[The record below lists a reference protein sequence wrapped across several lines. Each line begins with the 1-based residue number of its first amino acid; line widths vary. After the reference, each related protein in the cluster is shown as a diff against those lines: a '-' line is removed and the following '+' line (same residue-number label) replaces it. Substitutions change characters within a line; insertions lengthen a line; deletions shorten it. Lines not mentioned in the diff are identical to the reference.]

1 MQKSNYRNLLGLE
14 ELLGTTSKES
24 ARKSAS
30 KLERSLSAEA
40 LESRVLLTVDS
51 TLIVD
56 PAIAMEASQ
65 SIESTFESVYSPSS
79 SESHQEPVET
89 INAGSRTFTY
99 DFTFGANTSTTPYEI
114 NLRVKFNSGVIA
126 SDNFTAKVVDS
137 SNNVI
142 ATGVI
147 DGDSINFNGM
157 IQYGG
162 THATLVITRTANISE
177 AQTIRL
183 YKYQCS
189 LSKIAE
195 VSTLAGTFDKAAIT
209 TTNSYSFTMAKGT
222 YGSVQLY
229 APESQNVVVELYRG
243 SSKIAEA
250 SYAGDGYYTIPSF
263 CNPSSSSGTI
273 TYHVKVT
280 GGSNVRAESYEL
292 QVSRNGVT
300 ETETDNSIESA
311 LDIVNSNG
319 KIYGTISGTASEFTP
334 SAVNTTQ
341 TASSGYGSAV
351 AYDSDSCMLVA
362 STPKASSSAVYM
374 YVPNATDD
382 GWTQIGSWEKPTQCA
397 SSGQFGASLSIS
409 GNWIVAGAPTDTV
422 NSVQTGS
429 AYVYNTKTKTT
440 QRLTASNA
448 IVGAQFGSNVL
459 VCDDWLFVSAAYDQ
473 GGSTTSGAVYVYRLN
488 NSNSWEFVQKLVSE
502 SSVNFAQ
509 FGYAMDCDGQSL
521 VIASPYESSDGTLQA
536 DGIAFVYALRGS
548 TWTQTQTLTLDS
560 VESKP
565 GSASVAPNDMR
576 FGFSVSLDNGR
587 LAIGCPGYIN
597 GYVKGIVGLY
607 KQDETGQWNWTD
619 TLYESGMF
627 VGNFGSSVDLSD
639 TQLVVGAPGMA
650 CSVYVMEYSSGNSS
664 WTVTG
669 TIDSEGV
676 TNFGSRVLAAGNRIV
691 SCSPATGNTAS
702 QLIQSYTGLGDVDY
716 YRVKITKRLGEDASI
731 ILSPLYGLSLNNLDV
746 CLMDENGNIVSY
758 ENQDGKIVSAI
769 TFTSSIGGAYLT
781 GSIELP
787 DGYETGTYY
796 LRIGA
801 DAGSSGAYSLSVSN
815 ITKDAFKAQ
824 LVSPSGTTPISSM
837 PSELI
842 FKFNEVIDYSSLSSA
857 TLNVNN
863 MSIALSSSACTL
875 VDGQTIAVKTSSFS
889 TMTGTLQCVFSGLTS
904 LTGSSVSSDALSFTV
919 DTTPPSLTTAS
930 HFTVDGTLVSGSQFT
945 GSAVSIPQ
953 GNVTEVTL
961 VFSSDINLPDNAAAV
976 KRGVAI
982 VNSVGTSID
991 FDLSLNLD
999 AHTVVLTIDQPLGD
1013 DTYTIQLSDDFVDM
1027 AGNKLAANSAN
1038 WNFFVNS
1045 TSSISIPATT
1055 ACMTDGS
1062 LMYQSSVSG
1071 AISQNGE
1078 KDEFTIRIDKGNMFS
1093 VYVVPHSGST
1103 LKPSVLIK
1111 NGSSTSGEGTAS
1123 RNGGP
1128 ASVEGIIARNA
1139 TNTEYTITVSG
1150 AGSTTGGYTIYVVL
1164 NGMLDISPSIIS
1176 PKELSSGTVWRSP
1189 IFASD
1194 NTSRTISYI
1203 ANVVGN
1209 SIFANTNSYN
1219 LYQVQVAGGSYLSL
1233 ALNPGTNAGAQI
1245 GVYSA
1250 SGCAANTQ
1258 IAAGTVTESGL
1269 IAIDPIYNIGGSTAT
1284 YYIKVSNVTSE
1295 FQLTAIQNGVLAD
1308 AITSDSLSQSSVFKN
1323 NLGQTY
1329 VYGHSSYLPGTITD
1343 DDLQSF
1349 AQTNSAVSVSIDGDW
1364 AAVGSQASG
1373 AQYGT
1378 VQIYK
1383 RTNNVW
1389 TLYTTL
1395 SGSDF
1400 SAAGFGQSLSL
1411 KGNLLAVG
1419 SPNASYK
1426 QVACGSVL
1434 LFSFDAEDGTW
1445 TKAQIVYPENYASK
1459 EGVLFGT
1466 EVSLSDGWL
1475 AVGATDDIYNGSVCG
1490 SVYMY
1495 QITDNSSNPAVF
1507 AQRLVAGKDNS
1518 VSSHDASV
1526 SEAFGASIDI
1536 DGDWMIVGAPQDFI
1550 YNTGAA
1556 FLYYYDGVHW
1566 AQSNVISP
1574 AALEY
1579 SDGFGSQVAIDGDT
1593 IAISAPNRAN
1603 AQGSGTVYLYQIN
1616 GYGKSLKTLNSIT
1629 SQTNG
1634 AVNFGSSLDFADNQ
1648 LLVSG
1653 WKDSHMEQSKVWVYL
1668 LNSDGTTTQY
1678 ASTSP
1683 FGGQTIV
1690 SASPASG
1697 AIFAKIG
1704 ENEASILNSLSEI
1717 QSFGITLDKAG
1728 TLSTA
1733 IIVPSSPAIGEFT
1746 NNLSASMSFTSS
1758 DGTAYYSD
1766 STFPVGDYEAE
1777 VKAAASRSGEYI
1789 YYLGYPRTTAPN
1801 LDGAFE
1807 LTGFANTFNNRITA
1821 ATATIDLS
1829 FNAQIKLDALR
1840 AALSAGKITINGKA
1854 VASTGYEIL
1863 DGKTVRLTVPS
1874 GGGAVDG
1881 KYNVKIAQG
1890 TTLTDTAGRAL
1901 DTTED
1906 VTLTLQIDS
1915 AHEGAHVDNVLTGIG
1930 SRTIT
1935 VTFNEA
1941 LLSAPSIDDLALTG
1955 AKCGTVNIERISYS
1969 ESTKKLNI
1977 VVSSLPDDYYTL
1989 VLKSSSG
1996 AFADLA
2002 GNPLDGST
2010 ATGVQDY
2017 TLNFYADWS
2026 SAKAV
2031 GYTADNY
2038 SATFTKQSVQTSQ
2051 NGYLYAGDSDA
2062 YVLQNIP
2069 AGTTLNVYVETTN
2082 GLKPTL
2088 YVYQGDSESG
2098 ELLEPEYSGQT
2109 TSGAWQYGFVQNVT
2123 SNFCVVVKNETAKVG
2138 SYTLTAS
2145 LNGQKETEPIG
2156 SSNNTSAKAEPIV
2169 GLNLQNDTAVVRG
2182 NLASNSDVDWYSFTL
2197 QKGEWINLYL
2207 TKDDNNAAVMDLYSN
2222 NTQIMSGTQTD
2233 DFSSCILNFVET
2245 AENGSTYAVRVSGQ
2259 TGEYELL
2266 AAVGTVF
2273 NQDKDGAAVIAHNNS
2288 WVAGSLDKYS
2298 GYENTFILSDIVSS
2312 DSLGRGA
2319 FFGSSVDVD
2328 GSWMIVGGRY
2338 ANQEGI
2344 SSGYAAIYAKGATGW
2359 TEFQELTPDDLAG
2372 GDQLGYAVSIKG
2384 NVAVV
2389 CSPIKDLG
2397 GLIGQAYIYEYKN
2410 GTWQLTDTLS
2420 QFGANLVYGLDCQVI
2435 NDSKV
2440 LIGSSNQVGFYVKNA
2455 SGNWVLEQN
2464 SPISQNDVNTIDDY
2478 TIQGFGSSV
2487 SVNTKQN
2494 GNLMVVGAPQSAGYI
2509 SGSGWKDNIGLA
2521 IVYQYNAQSS
2531 SWEQLETLSLMD
2543 SNSVTEDNI
2552 LEVSANAMFGSEVL
2566 VYGDYVI
2573 VSAPQA
2579 SYGGYDSNGVVY
2591 IYKYSNGS
2599 IIYSDMLYGEQ
2610 DGEMFGS
2617 ALAMNDS
2624 CLVVGSMYYSF
2635 EINNTTVLPYTGKA
2649 TVFELNAFDQ
2659 WTPQQDVLAGET
2671 MMGAFVG
2678 TSIALDADTL
2688 AVGAVGQR
2696 PDNELDSPRSG
2707 VVFTYSTANADD
2719 EYACYIDAT
2728 KAINVIINKTDSPVS
2743 ELSSVKLYYRRAN
2756 STRETEAQLTAT
2768 ATGWRAA
2775 ISSSL
2780 GSGDYV
2786 FRLVNTG
2793 ESGGEYSMRLS
2804 NQGIDNTTALKVVSS
2819 SPEYG
2824 TLLDYKTQSVSVT
2837 FSDAL
2842 RQDLIN
2848 LSQHPV
2854 TVLCSGAEINIKSIA
2869 LSQDKKTVTIELL
2882 DSYPYKNEN
2891 VQITF
2896 KKENFVTTNGLS
2908 MTTDYV
2914 LDYTIPLDVI
2924 AVTSQVAI
2932 NDDQFQIDVT
2942 FEENVELSGNAHWR
2956 DAVSFEMYYAPLD
2969 EFIPW
2974 EPADLHFAYD
2984 DATHTLTVTSSD
2996 QLAMET
3002 EYHLNLNGNVILSV
3016 SGKPLANLVDN
3027 QYVIPFIKTDASM
3040 SISAVVST
3048 ASSASIGDDGQ
3059 SETVV
3064 AEEWINE
3071 WQNFYLELWAEMDTS
3086 SVGEVNL
3093 IISYDS
3099 NLFAPVTQDGAFVYQ
3114 TSPAFSGANGTFSMN
3129 LVNGQIIVSA
3139 QTNLDGM
3146 GADGNKVLLGRI
3158 QFAPAENGA
3167 GVAIDA
3173 FKTGECATT
3182 GISVS
3187 PYNLGRAK
3195 GGSAVNQNVTQT
3207 TTEVW
3212 PVIYDVDDSNAVDV
3226 NDFISFATYFGSQP
3240 NRANASWY
3248 EDYDSTNL
3256 IDVQDFITFAT
3267 NFGYGRANGQNI
3279 SFPANF
3285 MTKMKERMGTAPAT
3299 LPANA
3304 VSEPVSAPIPVVV
3317 DEVPQSAEPVA
3328 VELIKVE
3335 SAPAQETAS
3344 PVVEQIAPVVASN
3357 SAAINA
3363 TVTIE
3368 RVVTEDQ
3375 PQPSASSEFTSVQA
3389 EVLNDEDSLFDW
3401 DDSLA
3406 DPTPVSKDPVAAAL
3420 EEFFNS

>member
-1 MQKSNYRNLLGLE
+1 MQKSNYRNLWGLE
-14 ELLGTTSKES
+14 ELLGTTSKEK
-24 ARKSAS
+24 ARKAAS
-30 KLERSLSAEA
+30 RLERSMSVEA

-56 PAIAMEASQ
+56 PAVAMEASQ
-65 SIESTFESVYSPSS
+65 SIDSTFEPVYSPSS
-79 SESHQEPVET
+79 SESHQEPVDV
-89 INAGSRTFTY
+89 IPSGSRTYEY
-99 DFTFGANTSTTPYEI
+99 DFTFGNTSTTPYEI
-114 NLRVKFNSGVIA
+114 NLRVKFLTSGAIA
-126 SDNFTAKVVDS
+126 SSNITAKVVDA
-137 SNNVI
+137 SNKVI

-147 DGDSINFNGM
+147 DGDFINFNSM
-157 IQYGG
+157 VQYGG
-162 THATLVITRTANISE
+162 TQATLVITRSANISE

-183 YKYQCS
+183 YKYQCT
-189 LSKIAE
+189 LGKVAE
-195 VSTLAGTFDKAAIT
+195 ISTLSGTFDKAAVT
-209 TTNSYSFTMAKGT
+209 TTNSYSFTMTKGT

-300 ETETDNSIESA
+300 ETETNNSIATA

-319 KIYGTISGTASEFTP
+319 KIYGTISGTASEFSP

-351 AYDSDSCMLVA
+351 AYDSDSCILVA
-362 STPKASSSAVYM
+362 STPKASSSAVYI
-374 YVPNATDD
+374 YVPNASDG
-382 GWTQIGSWEKPTQCA
+382 GWTQIGSWAKPTQCA
-397 SSGQFGASLSIS
+397 SGGQFGASLSIS

-440 QRLTASNA
+440 QRLTAPSA
-448 IVGAQFGSNVL
+448 IAGAQFGSNVL
-459 VCDDWLFVSAAYDQ
+459 VCDDWLFVAAASDQ

-502 SSVNFAQ
+502 STVNFAQ

-521 VIASPYESSDGTLQA
+521 VIASPYESTDGTLQA
-536 DGIAFVYALRGS
+536 DGIAFTYALRGS

-565 GSASVAPNDMR
+565 GSASVTPNDMR
-576 FGFSVSLDNGR
+576 FGYSVSLDNGR
-587 LAIGCPGYIN
+587 LAIGCPGYNN
-597 GYVKGIVGLY
+597 GTVKGIVGLY

-619 TLYESGMF
+619 TLYESSMF
-627 VGNFGSSVDLSD
+627 VGHFGSSVDLSD
-639 TQLVVGAPGMA
+639 TRLVVGAPGMA
-650 CSVYVMEYSSGNSS
+650 CSVYVMEFSSGSSS
-664 WTVTG
+664 WNVTG
-669 TIDSEGV
+669 AIDSDGV
-676 TNFGSRVLAAGNRIV
+676 TDFGRRVLTAGDRIV
-691 SCSPATGNTAS
+691 VCSPANGNSAN

-716 YRVKITKRLGEDASI
+716 YRVKITKRLGEDAVI
-731 ILSPLYGLSLNNLDV
+731 TISPLYGLTLNNMDV
-746 CLMDENGNIVSY
+746 CLMDENGNIV
-758 ENQDGKIVSAI
+758 DDAI
-769 TFTSSIGGAYLT
+769 SFTSSIGGAYLT
-781 GSIELP
+781 GSVDLP

-801 DAGSSGAYSLSVSN
+801 DAGTSGAYFLSVSN

-824 LVSPSGTTPISSM
+824 LVSPSGTTPISAM
-837 PSELI
+837 PAELI
-842 FKFNEVIDYSSLSSA
+842 FRFNEVIDYSSLSTA

-863 MSIALSSSACTL
+863 KTISLSSSACTL
-875 VDGQTIAVKTSSFS
+875 VDGQTISVKTSSFS

-904 LTGSSVSSDALSFTV
+904 LTGSSVSSDALTFTV
-919 DTTPPSLTTAS
+919 DTTPPGLTNAS
-930 HFTVDGTLVSGSQFT
+930 HFTVDGTVVSGSQFT
-945 GSAVSIPQ
+945 GSAVAILQ

-961 VFSSDINLPDNAAAV
+961 VFSSDINLPENAAAV
-976 KRGVAI
+976 KRGVSI
-982 VNSVGTSID
+982 VNSVGTSFD
-991 FDLSLNLD
+991 FDLALDLD
-999 AHTVVLTIDQPLGD
+999 AHTVVLTIDQQLGD

-1027 AGNKLAANSAN
+1027 AGNKLAPNSAN

-1045 TSSISIPATT
+1045 SSSISIPSTT

-1062 LMYQSSVSG
+1062 LMYQTSVSG
-1071 AISQNGE
+1071 AISQKNE
-1078 KDEFTIRIDKGNMFS
+1078 TDTFSIRIDKGNMFS

-1103 LKPSVLIK
+1103 LKASVTVK
-1111 NGSSTSGEGTAS
+1111 NGSSTSGSAAS
-1123 RNGGP
+1123 IRAGAP
-1128 ASVEGIIARNA
+1128 ASVEGISAKNA
-1139 TNTEYTITVSG
+1139 TNTEYTISVTG
-1150 AGSTTGGYTIYVVL
+1150 ADSTTGGYTIYVVL
-1164 NGMLDISPSIIS
+1164 NGMLDISPSIVT
-1176 PKELSSGTVWRSP
+1176 PKDLSSGTVWYSP
-1189 IFASD
+1189 TFASD
-1194 NTSRTISYI
+1194 NSSRAISYI
-1203 ANVVGN
+1203 TNVVGN
-1209 SIFANTNSYN
+1209 SIYTNSNSYN
-1219 LYQVQVAGGSYLSL
+1219 IYKVQIAGGSYISL
-1233 ALNPGTNAGAQI
+1233 ALNPGANAGAQI
-1245 GVYSA
+1245 GVYTA

-1269 IAIDPIYNIGGSTAT
+1269 IVIDPIYNIGGSTAT
-1284 YYIKVSNVTSE
+1284 YYIKVSGVTSE

-1308 AITSDSLSQSSVFKN
+1308 AITSDTLSQSSVFKS
-1323 NLGQTY
+1323 NLGQAY
-1329 VYGHSSYLPGTITD
+1329 IYGHSTYLPGTVTD
-1343 DDLQSF
+1343 DDMQTL
-1349 AQTNSAVSVSIDGDW
+1349 AQTTGSPISVSIDGDW
-1364 AAVGSQASG
+1364 AAVGVQTPGS
-1373 AQYGT
+1373 QYGN

-1395 SGSDF
+1395 SGSEN
-1400 SAAGFGQSLSL
+1400 AAVGFGQSLSL

-1419 SPNASYK
+1419 APSASYK
-1426 QVACGSVL
+1426 QVACGSVS
-1434 LFSFDAEDGTW
+1434 LFAFNAGNGTW
-1445 TKAQIVYPENYASK
+1445 TKVQTVYPENYASK

-1495 QITDNSSNPAVF
+1495 QITDNSSDPAVF

-1536 DGDWMIVGAPQDFI
+1536 DSSWMIVGAPQDFI

-1579 SDGFGSQVAIDGDT
+1579 SDGFGSQVAIDGAT

-1603 AQGSGTVYLYQIN
+1603 SQGSGTVYLYQIN

-1634 AVNFGSSLDFADNQ
+1634 AVNFGTSLDFADNQ

-1653 WKDSHMEQSKVWVYL
+1653 WKDSQRTESKVWIYL

-1678 ASTSP
+1678 ASTSQ

-1697 AIFAKIG
+1697 AIFAKTG
-1704 ENEASILNSLSEI
+1704 ENETSILNSLSEI
-1717 QSFGITLDKAG
+1717 QTYGFTLDKAG
-1728 TLSTA
+1728 TLNTV
-1733 IIVPSSPAIGEFT
+1733 IIVPSSPTTGEFT
-1746 NNLSASMSFTSS
+1746 NNLSASMAFTSS
-1758 DGTAYYSD
+1758 NGTSYYSD
-1766 STFPVGDYEAE
+1766 SSFPVDSYTAE
-1777 VKAAASRSGEYI
+1777 VKASANRTGEYI
-1789 YYLGYPRTTAPN
+1789 YYLGYPRTAAPY
-1801 LDGAFE
+1801 LDGSFE
-1807 LTGFANTFNNRITA
+1807 LTGFANTFNNRITSQ
-1821 ATATIDLS
+1821 TTTIELS
-1829 FNAQIKLDALR
+1829 FNAQIKLDTLH

-1854 VASTGYEIL
+1854 VAATGYEIL
-1863 DGKTVRLTVPS
+1863 DGSTVRLTVPS
-1874 GGGAVDG
+1874 GGGAVNG
-1881 KYNVKIAQG
+1881 KYDVKIAQG

-1901 DTTED
+1901 DTSAD
-1906 VTLTLQIDS
+1906 IVQTLEIDS
-1915 AHEGAHVDNVLTGIG
+1915 VHQGATIDNVSTGSG

-1941 LLSAPSIDDLALTG
+1941 LLSAPTIDDLALSG
-1955 AKCGTVNIERISYS
+1955 AKCGTVNIERATYS
-1969 ESTKKLNI
+1969 ESTRKLNI

-2010 ATGVQDY
+2010 ASGVQDY

-2026 SAKAV
+2026 SAQTV

-2038 SATFTKQSVQTSQ
+2038 SSTFTKQSVQTSQ
-2051 NGYLYAGDSDA
+2051 SGYLYAGDSDA

-2069 AGTTLNVYVETTN
+2069 AGSTLNVFVETTN

-2098 ELLEPEYSGQT
+2098 ELLEAEYSGQT
-2109 TSGAWQYGFVQNVT
+2109 TSGAWQYGFTQSVT
-2123 SNFCVVVKNETAKVG
+2123 SNFCVVVKNTTSQSG
-2138 SYTLTAS
+2138 SYTVTAS

-2156 SSNNTSAKAEPIV
+2156 TSNNTSAKAEPII

-2207 TKDDNNAAVMDLYSN
+2207 TKDDNNSVTMGLYSN
-2222 NTQIMSGTQTD
+2222 NTLIMSGTQTE
-2233 DFSSCILNFVET
+2233 DFSSSILNFVET
-2245 AENGSTYAVRVSGQ
+2245 AENGSTYTIRVSGQ

-2288 WVAGSLDKYS
+2288 WIAGSLDKYS
-2298 GYENTFILSDIVSS
+2298 GYENTFILSDIVYS
-2312 DSLGRGA
+2312 DALGRGA

-2389 CSPIKDLG
+2389 CSPIKDLD
-2397 GLIGQAYIYEYKN
+2397 GLIGQAYIFEYKN
-2410 GTWQLTDTLS
+2410 GTWQQTDSLS

-2435 NDSKV
+2435 SDSKV
-2440 LIGSSNQVGFYVKNA
+2440 LIGSSNQVGFYVKNS
-2455 SGNWVLEQN
+2455 SGRWVLEQN
-2464 SPISQNDVNTIDDY
+2464 SPITQNDVNTIDDY
-2478 TIQGFGSSV
+2478 SIQGFGSSV
-2487 SVNTKQN
+2487 SVNTNQT
-2494 GNLMVVGAPQSAGYI
+2494 GNLMIVGAPQSAGYI
-2509 SGSGWKDNIGLA
+2509 SGSGWKDNVGLA
-2521 IVYQYNAQSS
+2521 FVYKYNAQSS
-2531 SWEQLETLSLMD
+2531 AWEQLQTLSLMD
-2543 SNSVTEDNI
+2543 SNYVTEDNM

-2566 VYGDYVI
+2566 VYGDYI
-2573 VSAPQA
+2573 LVSAPQA

-2591 IYKYSNGS
+2591 VYKYSNGS
-2599 IIYSDMLYGEQ
+2599 ITYSDILYGEQ
-2610 DGEMFGS
+2610 DDEMFGS

-2635 EINNTTVLPYTGKA
+2635 EVNNTTLLPYTGKA

-2688 AVGAVGQR
+2688 VVGAVGQR
-2696 PDNELDSPRSG
+2696 PENELDSPRSG

-2728 KAINVIINKTDSPVS
+2728 KAINVTINKVSSPIS
-2743 ELSSVKLYYRRAN
+2743 NLSSVKLYYRRAN
-2756 STRETEAQLTAT
+2756 STRETEAPLTAT
-2768 ATGWRAA
+2768 ATGWKAT

-2804 NQGIDNTTALKVVSS
+2804 NQGIDNTTALKVVSA
-2819 SPEYG
+2819 SPDYG

-2848 LSQHPV
+2848 LSQNPV
-2854 TVLCSGAEINIKSIA
+2854 TVLCSGAEINVKSIA

-2891 VQITF
+2891 VEITF

-2924 AVTSQVAI
+2924 AVTSQVVI
-2932 NDDQFQIDVT
+2932 SDDQFQIDVT
-2942 FEENVELSGNAHWR
+2942 FEENVELSANAHWR

-2974 EPADLHFAYD
+2974 EPADLHFAYND
-2984 DATHTLTVTSSD
+2984 DTHTLTITSSD

-3002 EYHLNLNGNVILSV
+3002 EYHLNLDGNIVLSV
-3016 SGKPLANLVDN
+3016 DGKPLANLVDN

-3048 ASSASIGDDGQ
+3048 ASSASTDAYGQ
-3059 SETVV
+3059 SETVA
-3064 AEEWINE
+3064 AEEWIHE
-3071 WQNFYLELWAEMDTS
+3071 WQNFYLELWAEMDSS

-3099 NLFAPVTQDGAFVYQ
+3099 DMFAPVTQDGEFVYQ

-3129 LVNGQIIVSA
+3129 LTNGQIIVSA

-3146 GADGNKVLLGRI
+3146 GADGSKVLLGRI
-3158 QFAPAENGA
+3158 QFSPAENGA

-3182 GISVS
+3182 GITVS

-3240 NRANASWY
+3240 NRANDSWY

-3267 NFGYGRANGQNI
+3267 NYGYGRANGQNI

-3285 MTKMKERMGTAPAT
+3285 ITKMKERMGTAPAA

-3317 DEVPQSAEPVA
+3317 DEDPQPVETVSVEPVA

-3335 SAPAQETAS
+3335 SAPVQETS
-3344 PVVEQIAPVVASN
+3344 TPVVEQIAPVVASN
-3357 SAAINA
+3357 SAALSA
-3363 TVTIE
+3363 TITIE

-3375 PQPSASSEFTSVQA
+3375 PQPSVSSEFTSVQA
-3389 EVLNDEDSLFDW
+3389 AVLNDEDSLFDW
-3401 DDSLA
+3401 DDPLA
-3406 DPTPVSKDPVAAAL
+3406 DPTPVSKDPVDIAL
-3420 EEFFNS
+3420 EDIFPTL

>member
-1 MQKSNYRNLLGLE
+1 MQKTNYRNLWGLE
-14 ELLGTTSKES
+14 ELLGTNRKENH
-24 ARKSAS
+24 KSS
-30 KLERSLSAEA
+30 CNLERPISVEA

-65 SIESTFESVYSPSS
+65 SIENTFEPVYSPSGP
-79 SESHQEPVET
+79 ESHQEPLET
-89 INAGSRTFTY
+89 ISSGTRIYTY

-114 NLRVKFNSGVIA
+114 NLRVKFNTPGTVA
-126 SDNFTAKVVDS
+126 SSNFTAKVVDS
-137 SNNVI
+137 SNKVI

-147 DGDSINFNGM
+147 DGDFINFDSM
-157 IQYGG
+157 VQYGG
-162 THATLVITRTANISE
+162 TQATLVITRTANISD
-177 AQTIRL
+177 AQTIRI
-183 YKYQCS
+183 YRYQCP
-189 LSKIAE
+189 LGKIAE
-195 VSTLAGTFDKAAIT
+195 ISTQTGTFDKAAVT

-229 APESQNVVVELYRG
+229 APESQNAVVELYRG

-250 SYAGDGYYTIPSF
+250 SYVGDGYYTIPSF

-273 TYHVKVT
+273 TYYVRVT

-300 ETETDNSIESA
+300 ETETNNSIATA

-319 KIYGTISGTASEFTP
+319 KIYGTISGTASQFSP
-334 SAVNTTQ
+334 ISINSSQ

-351 AYDSDSCMLVA
+351 AYDPNSCTLIA
-362 STPKASSSAVYM
+362 STPKSTSSAVFM
-374 YVPNATDD
+374 YVPNAVNG
-382 GWTQIGSWEKPTQCA
+382 GWTQIGSWAKPTQCA
-397 SSGQFGASLSIS
+397 SGGQFGASLSIS
-409 GNWIVAGAPTDTV
+409 GNWIGAGAPTDTV
-422 NSVQTGS
+422 NGVQTGS

-440 QRLTASNA
+440 QRLTSPNA
-448 IVGAQFGSNVL
+448 ITGAQFGSNVL

-473 GGSTTSGAVYVYRLN
+473 GASTTSGAVYVYRLN
-488 NSNSWEFVQKLVSE
+488 NSNNWEFVQKLVSE
-502 SSVNFAQ
+502 SSVSFAQ
-509 FGYAMDCDGQSL
+509 FGYAMDCDGRSL
-521 VIASPYESSDGTLQA
+521 VITSPYESTDGTLQA

-560 VESKP
+560 VQSRP
-565 GSASVAPNDMR
+565 GSSSVTPNDMR

-587 LAIGCPGYIN
+587 LAIGCPGYNN
-597 GYVKGIVGLY
+597 GTVKGIVSLY
-607 KQDETGQWNWTD
+607 KQDETGQWNWTN
-619 TLYESGMF
+619 TLYKPSGF
-627 VGNFGSSVDLSD
+627 VGQFGSSVDLSD
-639 TQLVVGAPGMA
+639 TRLVVGAPGMA
-650 CSVYVMEYSSGNSS
+650 CSVYVMEFSSRNTS
-664 WTVTG
+664 WNVTG

-676 TNFGSRVLAAGNRIV
+676 TDFGRRVLAAGDRIV
-691 SCSPATGNTAS
+691 VCSPASSNSAS

-716 YRVKITKRLGEDASI
+716 YRVKITKRLGEDAAI
-731 ILSPLYGLSLNNLDV
+731 TISPLYGLSLNNMDV
-746 CLMDENGNIVSY
+746 CLMDENGNVVA
-758 ENQDGKIVSAI
+758 DAI
-769 TFTSSIGGAYLT
+769 SFSSSIGGAYLT
-781 GSIELP
+781 GSVDLP

-801 DAGSSGAYSLSVSN
+801 DAGTSGAYSLSVNN

-824 LVSPSGTTPISSM
+824 LVSPSGTTPISAM
-837 PSELI
+837 PNELI
-842 FKFNEVIDYSSLSSA
+842 FKFNEVIDYSSLSAA
-857 TLNVNN
+857 TLTINN
-863 MSIALSSSACTL
+863 KTISLSSSACTL
-875 VDGQTIAVKTSSFS
+875 VDGQTLSVSTSSFS
-889 TMTGTLQCVFSGLTS
+889 SMTGTLQCVFSGLTS

-919 DTTPPSLTTAS
+919 DTTPPGLTNAS
-930 HFTVDGTLVSGSQFT
+930 HFTVDGAIVPGSQFT
-945 GSAVSIPQ
+945 GSAVAIPQ

-961 VFSSDINLPDNAAAV
+961 VFSSDINLPENAAAV
-976 KRGVAI
+976 KRGVSI

-999 AHTVVLTIDQPLGD
+999 AHTVILTINQQLGD

-1027 AGNKLAANSAN
+1027 AGNKLAPNSAN

-1045 TSSISIPATT
+1045 SGSISIPATT
-1055 ACMTDGS
+1055 ACMTNGS
-1062 LMYQSSVSG
+1062 LMYQTSVSG
-1071 AISQNGE
+1071 AISQKNE
-1078 KDEFTIRIDKGNMFS
+1078 TDTFSIRIDKGNMFS

-1103 LKPSVLIK
+1103 LKPSVTIK
-1111 NGSSTSGEGTAS
+1111 NGTSTSGSGTAA
-1123 RNGGP
+1123 RAGAP
-1128 ASVEGIIARNA
+1128 ASIEGISAKNSS
-1139 TNTEYTITVSG
+1139 NTEYTINVTG
-1150 AGSTTGGYTIYVVL
+1150 ADTTTGGYTIYVVL
-1164 NGMLDISPSIIS
+1164 NGILDISPSLVT
-1176 PKELSSGTVWRSP
+1176 PKALSSGTVWYSP
-1189 IFASD
+1189 TFASD
-1194 NTSRTISYI
+1194 NSSRAISYI
-1203 ANVVGN
+1203 TNVVGN
-1209 SIFANTNSYN
+1209 SIFTNTNSFNY
-1219 LYQVQVAGGSYLSL
+1219 YTVQVAGGSYLSL

-1245 GVYSA
+1245 GVYTA

-1269 IAIDPIYNIGGSTAT
+1269 IVIDPIYNVGGSTAT

-1308 AITSDSLSQSSVFKN
+1308 AITSDTLSQSSVFKN

-1329 VYGHSSYLPGTITD
+1329 VYGHSSYLPGTVTED
-1343 DDLQSF
+1343 DMQTL
-1349 AQTNSAVSVSIDGDW
+1349 AQTTGAPISVSIDGDW
-1364 AAVGSQASG
+1364 AAVGSQISG
-1373 AQYGT
+1373 SQYGN

-1395 SGSDF
+1395 SGSEN
-1400 SAAGFGQSLSL
+1400 ATVGFGQSLSL

-1419 SPNASYK
+1419 APNASYK
-1426 QVACGSVL
+1426 QVVCGSVS
-1434 LFSFDAEDGTW
+1434 LFAFDAENGTW
-1445 TKAQIVYPENYASK
+1445 DKVQTINPENYASK
-1459 EGVLFGT
+1459 AGVLFGT
-1466 EVSLSDGWL
+1466 EVCLSDGWL

-1495 QITDNSSNPAVF
+1495 QISGNSATF
-1507 AQRLVAGKDNS
+1507 TQRLVAGKDNS

-1574 AALEY
+1574 AALEN
-1579 SDGFGSQVAIDGDT
+1579 SDGFGSQVAIDGAT

-1616 GYGKSLKTLNSIT
+1616 GYGKSLRTLSPIT

-1634 AVNFGSSLDFADNQ
+1634 AINFGTSLDFTDNQ

-1653 WKDSHMEQSKVWVYL
+1653 WKDSQRTESKVWIYL

-1678 ASTSP
+1678 ASTSQ
-1683 FGGQTIV
+1683 FGGQTLV

-1697 AIFAKIG
+1697 AIFAKTG
-1704 ENEASILNSLSEI
+1704 ENETSVLNSLSEI
-1717 QSFGITLDKAG
+1717 QTYGFTLDKAG
-1728 TLSTA
+1728 TLNTV
-1733 IIVPSSPAIGEFT
+1733 IIVPSSPTIGEFT
-1746 NNLSASMSFTSS
+1746 NNLSASMAFTSS
-1758 DGTAYYSD
+1758 NGTSYYSD
-1766 STFPVGDYEAE
+1766 SNFPADSYTAE

-1789 YYLGYPRTTAPN
+1789 YYLGYPRTTSPN

-1807 LTGFANTFNNRITA
+1807 LTGFANTFNNRIKSQT
-1821 ATATIDLS
+1821 TKIDLT
-1829 FNAQIKLDALR
+1829 FNAQIKLDTLR
-1840 AALSAGKITINGKA
+1840 AALSAGKITINGAA
-1854 VASTGYEIL
+1854 VAATGYEIL
-1863 DGKTVRLTVPS
+1863 DGSTIRLTVPS
-1874 GGGAVDG
+1874 GGSAVNG
-1881 KYNVKIAQG
+1881 KYEVKISQG
-1890 TTLTDTAGRAL
+1890 TALTDTAGRAL
-1901 DTTED
+1901 DTSAD
-1906 VTLTLQIDS
+1906 IVQTLLIDS
-1915 AHEGAHVDNVLTGIG
+1915 VHEGARVDNVSTGAG

-1935 VTFNEA
+1935 VTFNEE
-1941 LLSAPSIDDLALTG
+1941 LLSAPTIDDLALSG
-1955 AKCGTVNIERISYS
+1955 AKCGTVNIEKATYI
-1969 ESTKKLNI
+1969 ESSKKLLI
-1977 VVSSLPDDYYTL
+1977 VVSSLPDDCYTL

-2010 ATGVQDY
+2010 AAGVQDY

-2026 SAKAV
+2026 SAQTV

-2038 SATFTKQSVQTSQ
+2038 ASTFTKQSVQTSQ
-2051 NGYLYAGDSDA
+2051 SGYLHAGDSDA

-2069 AGTTLNVYVETTN
+2069 AGSTVNVFVETTN

-2088 YVYQGDSESG
+2088 YLYQGDSESG
-2098 ELLEPEYSGQT
+2098 ELLEAEYSGQT
-2109 TSGAWQYGFVQNVT
+2109 TSGAWQYGFTQNVT
-2123 SNFCVVVKNETAKVG
+2123 SNFCIVVKNTTTQSG
-2138 SYTLTAS
+2138 SYTITAS

-2156 SSNNTSAKAEPIV
+2156 TNNNTSPKAEPII

-2207 TKDDNNAAVMDLYSN
+2207 TKDDNNTATMDLYAN
-2222 NTQIMSGTQTD
+2222 NTLIMSGTQTE
-2233 DFSSCILNFVET
+2233 DFSSSILNFVET
-2245 AENGSTYAVRVSGQ
+2245 AENGSTYTIRVSGQ

-2273 NQDKDGAAVIAHNNS
+2273 NQDKDGAAIIAHNNS
-2288 WVAGSLDKYS
+2288 WIAGSLDRYS

-2312 DSLGRGA
+2312 NTLGRGA

-2344 SSGYAAIYAKGATGW
+2344 SSGYAAIYTKGATGW
-2359 TEFQELTPDDLAG
+2359 TEFQELKPDDLAG
-2372 GDQLGYAVSIKG
+2372 GDQFGYAVSIKG

-2389 CSPIKDLG
+2389 CSPIKDLD

-2410 GTWQLTDTLS
+2410 GTWQQTASLS
-2420 QFGANLVYGLDCQVI
+2420 QFGANLIFGLDCKVI

-2440 LIGSSNQVGFYVKNA
+2440 LIGSSSQIGYYVKD
-2455 SGNWVLEQN
+2455 SRGNWDLETN
-2464 SPISQNDVNTIDDY
+2464 SPITQNDVNTIDDY

-2487 SVNTKQN
+2487 SVNTKQ
-2494 GNLMVVGAPQSAGYI
+2494 GSNLMIVGAPQSAGYI
-2509 SGSGWKDNIGLA
+2509 SGSGWKDNVGLA
-2521 IVYQYNAQSS
+2521 FVYQYNAQSS

-2543 SNSVTEDNI
+2543 SNSVTEDNL
-2552 LEVSANAMFGSEVL
+2552 LEISANAGFGSEVL
-2566 VYGDYVI
+2566 VYRDYII

-2579 SYGGYDSNGVVY
+2579 SYGGFDSNGVVY

-2599 IIYSDMLYGEQ
+2599 ITYSDMLFGSQ

-2617 ALAMNDS
+2617 SLAMNDS

-2635 EINNTTVLPYTGKA
+2635 EINNTTLLPYTGKA
-2649 TVFELNAFDQ
+2649 TVYELNAFDQ

-2678 TSIALDADTL
+2678 TSLALDNDTL

-2696 PDNELDSPRSG
+2696 PENALDSPRSG
-2707 VVFTYSTANADD
+2707 VVFTYSTANTDD
-2719 EYACYIDAT
+2719 EYTCYIDAT
-2728 KAINVIINKTDSPVS
+2728 KTINVIINKDASPIS
-2743 ELSSVKLYYRRAN
+2743 TLSSAKLYYRRAN
-2756 STRETEAQLTAT
+2756 STREVEAPLTAT
-2768 ATGWRAA
+2768 ATGWRAS

-2780 GSGDYV
+2780 GSGDYI

-2793 ESGGEYSMRLS
+2793 ETAGEYSMRLS
-2804 NQGIDNTTALKVVSS
+2804 NQGIDNTTALKVVSAA
-2819 SPEYG
+2819 PEYG

-2848 LSQHPV
+2848 LSLQPV

-2891 VQITF
+2891 IQIKF

-2908 MTTDYV
+2908 MATDYV
-2914 LDYTIPLDVI
+2914 IDYTIPLETI
-2924 AVTSQVAI
+2924 AVTSQVQI
-2932 NDDQFQIDVT
+2932 EENQFQIDVT
-2942 FEENVELSGNAHWR
+2942 FEENVELSANAHWR

-2969 EFIPW
+2969 EFISWDPT
-2974 EPADLHFAYD
+2974 DLHFAYNSD
-2984 DATHTLTVTSSD
+2984 THTLTVTSSD
-2996 QLAMET
+2996 PLVQET
-3002 EYHLNLNGNVILSV
+3002 EYHLCLDGNIVLSV
-3016 SGKPLANLVDN
+3016 SGKPLANLVNN
-3027 QYVIPFIKTDASM
+3027 QYIIPFIKTDAAM
-3040 SISAVVST
+3040 TISAIVST
-3048 ASSASIGDDGQ
+3048 AASASTDSDGQ
-3059 SETVV
+3059 SATIG
-3064 AEEWINE
+3064 AEEWVNE
-3071 WQNFYLELWAEMDTS
+3071 WQNFYLELWAEMDKS

-3093 IISYDS
+3093 IVSYDS
-3099 NLFAPVTQDGAFVYQ
+3099 NLFAPVTQDGSFVYQ
-3114 TSPAFSGANGTFSMN
+3114 AAPAFSGANGEFSMT

-3139 QTNLDGM
+3139 QTNLDDM

-3158 QFAPAENGA
+3158 QFTPTANGA

-3182 GISVS
+3182 GITVS

-3195 GGSAVNQNVTQT
+3195 GGSVVNQNVVQT

-3212 PVIYDVDDSNAVDV
+3212 PVIYDVDDSNSIDV
-3226 NDFISFATYFGSQP
+3226 NDFIAFATYFGSQP
-3240 NRANASWY
+3240 NRANVSWY

-3267 NFGYGRANGQNI
+3267 NFGYSRANGKNI

-3285 MTKMKERMGTAPAT
+3285 LTKMKQRMGTAPAE
-3299 LPANA
+3299 LPASA
-3304 VSEPVSAPIPVVV
+3304 ASEPISAPIPVVV
-3317 DEVPQSAEPVA
+3317 DEVPQPTEPIA
-3328 VELIKVE
+3328 VELIK
-3335 SAPAQETAS
+3335 AS
-3344 PVVEQIAPVVASN
+3344 TPVVEQITPIVASN
-3357 SAAINA
+3357 SAALNA
-3363 TVTIE
+3363 TITIE
-3368 RVVTEDQ
+3368 RTVIEDAPLQ
-3375 PQPSASSEFTSVQA
+3375 TANSELNSVQA
-3389 EVLNDEDSLFDW
+3389 VVLNDDDSLFDW
-3401 DDSLA
+3401 DDALA
-3406 DPTPVSKDPVAAAL
+3406 DPTPVKKDPVAIAL
-3420 EEFFNS
+3420 EDFFENL

>member
-1 MQKSNYRNLLGLE
+1 MQKSNYRNLWGLE
-14 ELLGTTSKES
+14 ELFGTTSKEKT
-24 ARKSAS
+24 RKAAS
-30 KLERSLSAEA
+30 KLERSMSVEA

-56 PAIAMEASQ
+56 PAIALEASQ
-65 SIESTFESVYSPSS
+65 SIESTFEPVYSPSGA
-79 SESHQEPVET
+79 ESHQEPVET
-89 INAGSRTFTY
+89 FASGSRTYTFN
-99 DFTFGANTSTTPYEI
+99 FTFGANTSTTPYEI
-114 NLRVKFNSGVIA
+114 NLKVKFNTPGAVA
-126 SDNFTAKVVDS
+126 SSNVTAKVVDS

-147 DGDSINFNGM
+147 DGDTISFNSM
-157 IQYGG
+157 VQYGG
-162 THATLVITRTANISE
+162 TNATLVITRTANISE
-177 AQTIRL
+177 AQTIRI
-183 YKYQCS
+183 YKYQCT
-189 LSKIAE
+189 LGKIAE
-195 VSTLAGTFDKAAIT
+195 VSTLTGTFDKASVT

-229 APESQNVVVELYRG
+229 APESQNAVVELYRG

-250 SYAGDGYYTIPSF
+250 SYVGDGYYTIPSF

-273 TYHVKVT
+273 TYYVRVT

-300 ETETDNSIESA
+300 ETETDNSIATA

-319 KIYGTISGTASEFTP
+319 KIYGTISGTASEFSP

-341 TASSGYGSAV
+341 TASTGFGSAV
-351 AYDSDSCMLVA
+351 AYDSNSSMLIA
-362 STPKASSSAVYM
+362 STPKATSSAVYM
-374 YVPNATDD
+374 YVPNATNG
-382 GWTQIGSWEKPTQCA
+382 GWTQIGSWAKPSQCA
-397 SSGQFGASLSIS
+397 TSGQFGASLSIS
-409 GNWIVAGAPTDTV
+409 GNWIVAGAPSDTV
-422 NSVQTGS
+422 NSVQSGS

-440 QRLTASNA
+440 QRLTSPNV
-448 IVGAQFGSNVL
+448 ITGAQFGSNVL
-459 VCDDWLFVSAAYDQ
+459 VCEDWLFVSATYDQ
-473 GGSTTSGAVYVYRLN
+473 GSSTTSGAVYVYRLN
-488 NSNSWEFVQKLVSE
+488 NSNNWEFVQKLVSE

-509 FGYAMDCDGQSL
+509 FGYAMDCDGRSL
-521 VIASPYESSDGTLQA
+521 VIASPYESTDGTLQA
-536 DGIAFVYALRGS
+536 DGAAFVYALRGS

-560 VESKP
+560 VQSKP
-565 GSASVAPNDMR
+565 GSSSVMPNDMR

-587 LAIGCPGYIN
+587 LAIGCPGYNN
-597 GYVKGIVGLY
+597 GTVKGIVGLY

-619 TLYESGMF
+619 TLYQPSGF
-627 VGNFGSSVDLSD
+627 VGQFGSSVDLSD
-639 TQLVVGAPGMA
+639 TRLVVGAPGMA
-650 CSVYVMEYSSGNSS
+650 CAVYVMEFSSRNTS
-664 WTVTG
+664 WNVTG

-676 TNFGSRVLAAGNRIV
+676 TDFGRRVLTAGDRIV
-691 SCSPATGNTAS
+691 VCSPASGNSAS

-716 YRVKITKRLGEDASI
+716 YKVKITKRLGEDAAI
-731 ILSPLYGLSLNNLDV
+731 TISPLYGLALNNMDV
-746 CLMDENGNIVSY
+746 CLMDSSGNIVA
-758 ENQDGKIVSAI
+758 DAI
-769 TFTSSIGGAYLT
+769 SFTQSIGGAYLT
-781 GSIELP
+781 GSVDLP

-801 DAGSSGAYSLSVSN
+801 DAGTSGAYSLSVNN

-824 LVSPSGTTPISSM
+824 LVSPSGTTPISAM
-837 PSELI
+837 PAELI
-842 FKFNEVIDYSSLSSA
+842 FRFNEVIDYSSLSAA

-863 MSIALSSSACTL
+863 KSVSLASSACTM
-875 VDGQTIAVKTSSFS
+875 VDGQTISISTSSFS

-919 DTTPPSLTTAS
+919 DTTPPTLTNAS
-930 HFTVDGTLVSGSQFT
+930 HFTVDGTVVSGSQFM
-945 GSAVSIPQ
+945 GSAVAIPQ
-953 GNVTEVTL
+953 GNVTEATL
-961 VFSSDINLPDNAAAV
+961 VFSSDINLPENAAAV
-976 KRGVAI
+976 KRGVSI

-991 FDLSLNLD
+991 FDLALNLD
-999 AHTVVLTIDQPLGD
+999 AHTVVLTINQQLGD

-1027 AGNKLAANSAN
+1027 AGNKLAPNSAN

-1045 TSSISIPATT
+1045 SSSISIPSTT
-1055 ACMTDGS
+1055 ACMTSGS
-1062 LMYQSSVSG
+1062 LMYQTSVSG
-1071 AISQNGE
+1071 AISQRSE
-1078 KDEFTIRIDKGNMFS
+1078 TDAFSIRIDKGNMFS

-1103 LKPSVLIK
+1103 LKASVTVK
-1111 NGSSTSGEGTAS
+1111 NGSSTSGSGTAA
-1123 RNGGP
+1123 RAGAP
-1128 ASVEGIIARNA
+1128 VAVEGLSAKNSS
-1139 TNTEYTITVSG
+1139 NTEYTISVTG
-1150 AGSTTGGYTIYVVL
+1150 ADSTTGGYTIYVVL
-1164 NGMLDISPSIIS
+1164 NGMLDISPSIVT
-1176 PKELSSGTVWRSP
+1176 PKELSNGTVWYSP
-1189 IFASD
+1189 TFASD
-1194 NTSRTISYI
+1194 NSSRAISYI

-1209 SIFANTNSYN
+1209 SIFTNTNSYN
-1219 LYQVQVAGGSYLSL
+1219 YYKVQVAGGSYLSA
-1233 ALNPGTNAGAQI
+1233 ALNPGANAGAQI
-1245 GVYSA
+1245 GVYSNQ
-1250 SGCAANTQ
+1250 SCAANTQ

-1269 IAIDPIYNIGGSTAT
+1269 IVIDPIYNVGGSAAT
-1284 YYIKVSNVTSE
+1284 YFIKVSNVTSE

-1308 AITSDSLSQSSVFKN
+1308 AVTSDTLSQSSVFKS

-1329 VYGHSSYLPGTITD
+1329 VYGHSAYLPGTVTD
-1343 DDLQSF
+1343 DDMQTL
-1349 AQTNSAVSVSIDGDW
+1349 AQTTGSPISVSIDGDW
-1364 AAVGSQASG
+1364 AAVGSQTSG
-1373 AQYGT
+1373 SQYGN

-1395 SGSDF
+1395 SGSENA
-1400 SAAGFGQSLSL
+1400 SAGFGQSLSL

-1419 SPNASYK
+1419 APNASYK
-1426 QVACGSVL
+1426 QIACGSVS
-1434 LFSFDAEDGTW
+1434 LFAFDAESGTW
-1445 TKAQIVYPENYASK
+1445 TKVQTINPENYASK
-1459 EGVLFGT
+1459 EGVLFGS
-1466 EVSLSDGWL
+1466 EVCLSDGWL

-1495 QITDNSSNPAVF
+1495 QISGDSATF
-1507 AQRLVAGKDNS
+1507 TQRLVAGKDNG

-1536 DGDWMIVGAPQDFI
+1536 DGAWMIVGAPQDFI

-1574 AALEY
+1574 AALEN
-1579 SDGFGSQVAIDGDT
+1579 SDGFGSQVAIDGNA

-1616 GYGKSLKTLNSIT
+1616 GYGKALKTLSSIT

-1634 AVNFGSSLDFADNQ
+1634 AVNFGTSLDFADNQ

-1653 WKDSHMEQSKVWVYL
+1653 WKDSQRTESKVWIYL

-1678 ASTSP
+1678 ASTSQ

-1697 AIFAKIG
+1697 AIFAKTG
-1704 ENEASILNSLSEI
+1704 ENETCVLNSLSEI
-1717 QSFGITLDKAG
+1717 QSYGFTLDKAG
-1728 TLSTA
+1728 TLNTV

-1746 NNLSASMSFTSS
+1746 NNLSATMAFTSS
-1758 DGTAYYSD
+1758 NGTSYYSD
-1766 STFPVGDYEAE
+1766 STFPVDSYTAE
-1777 VKAAASRSGEYI
+1777 VKASANRSGEYI
-1789 YYLGYPRTTAPN
+1789 YYLGYPRTAAPY

-1807 LTGFANTFNNRITA
+1807 LTGFANTFNNRIKSQT
-1821 ATATIDLS
+1821 TKIDLT
-1829 FNAQIKLDALR
+1829 FNAQIKLDTLR
-1840 AALSAGKITINGKA
+1840 SALSAGKITINGKA
-1854 VASTGYEIL
+1854 VAAAGYEIL
-1863 DGKTVRLTVPS
+1863 DGSTVRLTVPS
-1874 GGGAVDG
+1874 GGGAVNG
-1881 KYNVKIAQG
+1881 KYDVKIAQG
-1890 TTLTDTAGRAL
+1890 TSLTDTAGRAL
-1901 DTTED
+1901 DTSAD
-1906 VTLTLQIDS
+1906 IVQTLLIDS
-1915 AHEGAHVDNVLTGIG
+1915 VHEGAHVDNVSTGAG

-1941 LLSAPSIDDLALTG
+1941 LLSAPTIDDLALSG
-1955 AKCGTVNIERISYS
+1955 AKCGTVNIERATYS
-1969 ESTKKLNI
+1969 EATKKLNI

-2010 ATGVQDY
+2010 AAGVQDY

-2026 SAKAV
+2026 SAQTV

-2038 SATFTKQSVQTSQ
+2038 ASTFTKQSVQTSQ
-2051 NGYLYAGDSDA
+2051 SGYLYAGDSDA

-2069 AGTTLNVYVETTN
+2069 AGSTVNVYVETTN

-2098 ELLEPEYSGQT
+2098 ELLEAEYSGQT
-2109 TSGAWQYGFVQNVT
+2109 TSGAWQFGFTQSVT
-2123 SNFCVVVKNETAKVG
+2123 SDFCVVVKNTTSQSG
-2138 SYTLTAS
+2138 SYTITAS

-2156 SSNNTSAKAEPIV
+2156 TNNNTSAKAEPIV

-2182 NLASNSDVDWYSFTL
+2182 NLASNSDIDWYSFTL

-2207 TKDDNNAAVMDLYSN
+2207 TKDDNNSVTMGLYSN
-2222 NTQIMSGTQTD
+2222 NTLIMSGTQTE
-2233 DFSSCILNFVET
+2233 DFSSSILNFVET
-2245 AENGSTYAVRVSGQ
+2245 ADGGSTYAIRVSGQ

-2288 WVAGSLDKYS
+2288 WIAGSLDKFS
-2298 GYENTFILSDIVSS
+2298 GYENTFILSDIVYS
-2312 DSLGRGA
+2312 DVLGRGA

-2389 CSPIKDLG
+2389 CSPIKDLD

-2410 GTWQLTDTLS
+2410 GTWQQTASLS
-2420 QFGANLVYGLDCQVI
+2420 QFGANLVYGLDCKVI

-2440 LIGSSNQVGFYVKNA
+2440 LIGSSNQVGFYVKD
-2455 SGNWVLEQN
+2455 SRGNWVLEQN
-2464 SPISQNDVNTIDDY
+2464 SPITQNDVNTIDDY

-2487 SVNTKQN
+2487 SVNTKQ
-2494 GNLMVVGAPQSAGYI
+2494 GSNLMVVGAPQSAGYI
-2509 SGSGWKDNIGLA
+2509 SGSGWKDNVGLA
-2521 IVYQYNAQSS
+2521 FVYQYNAQSS

-2543 SNSVTEDNI
+2543 SNSVTEDNL
-2552 LEVSANAMFGSEVL
+2552 LEVSANATFGSEVL
-2566 VYGDYVI
+2566 VYGDYI
-2573 VSAPQA
+2573 LVSAPQA

-2599 IIYSDMLYGEQ
+2599 ITYSDMLFGSQ

-2635 EINNTTVLPYTGKA
+2635 EINNTALLPYTGKA

-2678 TSIALDADTL
+2678 TSLALDNDTL

-2696 PDNELDSPRSG
+2696 PENALDSPRSG
-2707 VVFTYSTANADD
+2707 VVFTYSTANTDD

-2728 KAINVIINKTDSPVS
+2728 KAINVIINKDASPIS
-2743 ELSSVKLYYRRAN
+2743 TLSSVKLYYRRAN
-2756 STRETEAQLTAT
+2756 STREVEAPLTAT
-2768 ATGWRAA
+2768 ATGWRAS

-2793 ESGGEYSMRLS
+2793 ETSGEYSMRLS
-2804 NQGIDNTTALKVVSS
+2804 NQGIDNTTALKVVSAA
-2819 SPEYG
+2819 PEYG
-2824 TLLDYKTQSVSVT
+2824 TLLDYKTETVSVT

-2848 LSQHPV
+2848 LSQRPV

-2891 VQITF
+2891 IQIVF

-2908 MTTDYV
+2908 MATDYV
-2914 LDYTIPLDVI
+2914 LDYTIPLETI

-2932 NDDQFQIDVT
+2932 NDDQFQINVT
-2942 FEENVELSGNAHWR
+2942 FEENVVLSGNAHWR
-2956 DAVSFEMYYAPLD
+2956 DAVSFEMYYAHLD

-2996 QLAMET
+2996 QLAQET
-3002 EYHLNLNGNVILSV
+3002 EYHLNLDGNVILSV

-3114 TSPAFSGANGTFSMN
+3114 TSPAFSGANGTFSMI
-3129 LVNGQIIVSA
+3129 LVNGQIIVSG
-3139 QTNLDGM
+3139 QTNLDDM
-3146 GADGNKVLLGRI
+3146 GANGNKVLLGRI
-3158 QFAPAENGA
+3158 QFAPTENGA

-3182 GISVS
+3182 GITVS

-3195 GGSAVNQNVTQT
+3195 GGSVVNQNVTQT

-3212 PVIYDVDDSNAVDV
+3212 PVIYDVDDSNVVDV

-3240 NRANASWY
+3240 NRANDSWY

-3267 NFGYGRANGQNI
+3267 NFGYGRANGKNI

-3285 MTKMKERMGTAPAT
+3285 LTKMKERMGTAPAA
-3299 LPANA
+3299 LPASA
-3304 VSEPVSAPIPVVV
+3304 VSEPINAPIPVVV
-3317 DEVPQSAEPVA
+3317 DEVPQPTEPVA

-3335 SAPAQETAS
+3335 SA
-3344 PVVEQIAPVVASN
+3344 VVEQIAPVVASN

-3363 TVTIE
+3363 TITIE

-3375 PQPSASSEFTSVQA
+3375 PQPSAGSEFTSVQA

-3420 EEFFNS
+3420 EEFFENL

>member
-1 MQKSNYRNLLGLE
+1 MQKSNYRNLWGLE
-14 ELLGTTSKES
+14 ELFGTTSKEK
-24 ARKSAS
+24 ARKAAS
-30 KLERSLSAEA
+30 RLERSMSVEA

-56 PAIAMEASQ
+56 PAIALEASQ
-65 SIESTFESVYSPSS
+65 SIESTFEPVYSPSGA
-79 SESHQEPVET
+79 ESHQEPVET
-89 INAGSRTFTY
+89 FASGSRTYTFN
-99 DFTFGANTSTTPYEI
+99 FTFGANTSTTPYEI
-114 NLRVKFNSGVIA
+114 NLKVKFNTPGAVA
-126 SDNFTAKVVDS
+126 SSNVTAKVVDA

-147 DGDSINFNGM
+147 DGDTISFNSM
-157 IQYGG
+157 VQYGG
-162 THATLVITRTANISE
+162 TNATLVITRTANISE
-177 AQTIRL
+177 AQTIRI
-183 YKYQCS
+183 YKYQCT
-189 LSKIAE
+189 LGKIAE
-195 VSTLAGTFDKAAIT
+195 VSTLTGTFDKASVT

-229 APESQNVVVELYRG
+229 APESQNAVVELYRG

-250 SYAGDGYYTIPSF
+250 SYVGDGYYTIPSF

-273 TYHVKVT
+273 TYYVRVT

-300 ETETDNSIESA
+300 ETETDNSIATA

-319 KIYGTISGTASEFTP
+319 KIYGTISGTASEFSP

-341 TASSGYGSAV
+341 TASTGFGSAA
-351 AYDSDSCMLVA
+351 AYDSNSSMLIA
-362 STPKASSSAVYM
+362 STPKATSSAVYM
-374 YVPNATDD
+374 YVPNATNG
-382 GWTQIGSWEKPTQCA
+382 GWTQIGSWAKPTQCA

-409 GNWIVAGAPTDTV
+409 GNWIVAGAPSDTV
-422 NSVQTGS
+422 NSVQSGS

-440 QRLTASNA
+440 QRLTSPNV
-448 IVGAQFGSNVL
+448 ITGAQFGSNVL
-459 VCDDWLFVSAAYDQ
+459 VCEDWLFVSATYDQ
-473 GGSTTSGAVYVYRLN
+473 GSSTTSGAVYVYRLN
-488 NSNSWEFVQKLVSE
+488 NSNNWEFVQKLVSE

-509 FGYAMDCDGQSL
+509 FGYAMDCDGRSL
-521 VIASPYESSDGTLQA
+521 VIASPYESTDGTLQA

-560 VESKP
+560 VQSKP
-565 GSASVAPNDMR
+565 GSSSVTPNDMR

-587 LAIGCPGYIN
+587 LAIGCPGYNN
-597 GYVKGIVGLY
+597 GTVKGIVGLY

-619 TLYESGMF
+619 TLYQPSGF
-627 VGNFGSSVDLSD
+627 VGQFGSSVDLSD
-639 TQLVVGAPGMA
+639 TRLVVGAPGMA
-650 CSVYVMEYSSGNSS
+650 CAVYVMEFSSRNTS
-664 WTVTG
+664 WNVTG

-676 TNFGSRVLAAGNRIV
+676 TDFGRRVLTAGDRIV
-691 SCSPATGNTAS
+691 ICSPATGNSAS

-716 YRVKITKRLGEDASI
+716 YKVKITKRLGEDAAI
-731 ILSPLYGLSLNNLDV
+731 TISPLYGLALNNMNV
-746 CLMDENGNIVSY
+746 CLMDSAGNIVA
-758 ENQDGKIVSAI
+758 DAI
-769 TFTSSIGGAYLT
+769 SFTQSIGGAYLT
-781 GSIELP
+781 GSVDLP

-801 DAGSSGAYSLSVSN
+801 DAGTSGAYSLSVNN

-824 LVSPSGTTPISSM
+824 LVSPSGTTPISAM
-837 PSELI
+837 PAELI
-842 FKFNEVIDYSSLSSA
+842 FRFNEVIDYSSLSAA

-863 MSIALSSSACTL
+863 KSVSLASSACTM
-875 VDGQTIAVKTSSFS
+875 VDGQTISISTSSFS

-919 DTTPPSLTTAS
+919 DTTPPTLTNAS
-930 HFTVDGTLVSGSQFT
+930 HFTVDGTVVSGSQFM
-945 GSAVSIPQ
+945 GSAVAIPQ
-953 GNVTEVTL
+953 GNVTEATL
-961 VFSSDINLPDNAAAV
+961 VFSSDINLPENAAAV
-976 KRGVAI
+976 KRGVSI

-991 FDLSLNLD
+991 FDLALNLD
-999 AHTVVLTIDQPLGD
+999 AHTVVLTINQQLGD

-1027 AGNKLAANSAN
+1027 AGNKLAPNSAN

-1045 TSSISIPATT
+1045 SSSISIPATT

-1062 LMYQSSVSG
+1062 LMYQTSVSG
-1071 AISQNGE
+1071 AISQKNE
-1078 KDEFTIRIDKGNMFS
+1078 IDTFSIRIDKGNMFS

-1103 LKPSVLIK
+1103 LKPSVTIK
-1111 NGSSTSGEGTAS
+1111 NGTSTSGSGTAA
-1123 RNGGP
+1123 RAGAP
-1128 ASVEGIIARNA
+1128 VAVEGLSAKNSS
-1139 TNTEYTITVSG
+1139 NTEYTISVTG
-1150 AGSTTGGYTIYVVL
+1150 ADSTTGGYTIYVVL
-1164 NGMLDISPSIIS
+1164 NGMLDISPSIT
-1176 PKELSSGTVWRSP
+1176 PKDLSNGTVWYSP
-1189 IFASD
+1189 TFASD
-1194 NTSRTISYI
+1194 NSSRAISYI

-1209 SIFANTNSYN
+1209 SIFTNTNSYN
-1219 LYQVQVAGGSYLSL
+1219 YYKVQVAGGSYLSA
-1233 ALNPGTNAGAQI
+1233 ALNPGSNAGAQI
-1245 GVYSA
+1245 GVYSNQ
-1250 SGCAANTQ
+1250 SCAANTQ

-1269 IAIDPIYNIGGSTAT
+1269 IVIDPIYNVGGSAAT
-1284 YYIKVSNVTSE
+1284 YFIKVSNVTSE

-1308 AITSDSLSQSSVFKN
+1308 AVTSDTLSQSSVFKS

-1329 VYGHSSYLPGTITD
+1329 VYGHSTYLPGTVTD
-1343 DDLQSF
+1343 DDMQTL
-1349 AQTNSAVSVSIDGDW
+1349 AQTTGSPISVSIDGDW
-1364 AAVGSQASG
+1364 AAVGSQTSG
-1373 AQYGT
+1373 SQYGN

-1395 SGSDF
+1395 SGSEN
-1400 SAAGFGQSLSL
+1400 SSAGFGQSLSL

-1419 SPNASYK
+1419 APNASYK
-1426 QVACGSVL
+1426 QIACGSVS
-1434 LFSFDAEDGTW
+1434 LFAFDAENGTW
-1445 TKAQIVYPENYASK
+1445 TKIQTINPENYTSK
-1459 EGVLFGT
+1459 EGVLFGS
-1466 EVSLSDGWL
+1466 EVCLSDGWL

-1495 QITDNSSNPAVF
+1495 QISGSSATF
-1507 AQRLVAGKDNS
+1507 TQRLVAGKDNS

-1536 DGDWMIVGAPQDFI
+1536 DGAWMIVGAPQDFI

-1574 AALEY
+1574 AALEN
-1579 SDGFGSQVAIDGDT
+1579 SDGFGSQVAIDGNA

-1616 GYGKSLKTLNSIT
+1616 GYGKALKTLSSIT

-1634 AVNFGSSLDFADNQ
+1634 AVNFGTSLDFADNQ

-1653 WKDSHMEQSKVWVYL
+1653 WKDSQRTESKVWIYL

-1678 ASTSP
+1678 ASTSQ

-1697 AIFAKIG
+1697 AIFAKTG
-1704 ENEASILNSLSEI
+1704 ENETCVLNSLSEI
-1717 QSFGITLDKAG
+1717 QTYGFTLDKAG
-1728 TLSTA
+1728 TLNTV

-1746 NNLSASMSFTSS
+1746 NNLSATMAFTSS
-1758 DGTAYYSD
+1758 NGTSYYSD
-1766 STFPVGDYEAE
+1766 STFPADKYTAE
-1777 VKAAASRSGEYI
+1777 VKASANRSGEYI
-1789 YYLGYPRTTAPN
+1789 YYLGYPRTAAPY

-1807 LTGFANTFNNRITA
+1807 LTGFANTFNNRIKSQT
-1821 ATATIDLS
+1821 TKIDLT
-1829 FNAQIKLDALR
+1829 FNAQIKLDTLR
-1840 AALSAGKITINGKA
+1840 TALSAGKITINGKA
-1854 VASTGYEIL
+1854 VAATGYEIL
-1863 DGKTVRLTVPS
+1863 DGSTVRLTVPS
-1874 GGGAVDG
+1874 GGGAVNG
-1881 KYNVKIAQG
+1881 KYDVKIAQG

-1901 DTTED
+1901 DTSAD
-1906 VTLTLQIDS
+1906 IVQTLLIDS
-1915 AHEGAHVDNVLTGIG
+1915 VHEGAHVDNVSTGAG

-1941 LLSAPSIDDLALTG
+1941 LLSAPTIDDLALSG
-1955 AKCGTVNIERISYS
+1955 AKCGTVNIERATYS
-1969 ESTKKLNI
+1969 EVTKKLNI

-2010 ATGVQDY
+2010 AAGVQDY

-2026 SAKAV
+2026 SAQTV
-2031 GYTADNY
+2031 GYTANNY
-2038 SATFTKQSVQTSQ
+2038 ASTFTKQSVQTSQ
-2051 NGYLYAGDSDA
+2051 SGYLHVGDSDA

-2069 AGTTLNVYVETTN
+2069 AGSTVNVYVETTN

-2098 ELLEPEYSGQT
+2098 ELLEAEYSGQT
-2109 TSGAWQYGFVQNVT
+2109 TSGAWQYGFTQSVT
-2123 SNFCVVVKNETAKVG
+2123 SDFCVVVKNTTAQSG
-2138 SYTLTAS
+2138 SYTITAS

-2156 SSNNTSAKAEPIV
+2156 TNNNTSAKAEPIV

-2207 TKDDNNAAVMDLYSN
+2207 TKDDNNSVTMGLYSN
-2222 NTQIMSGTQTD
+2222 NTLIMSGTQTE
-2233 DFSSCILNFVET
+2233 DFSSSILNFVET
-2245 AENGSTYAVRVSGQ
+2245 ADGGSTYAIRVSGQ

-2288 WVAGSLDKYS
+2288 WIAGSLDKFS
-2298 GYENTFILSDIVSS
+2298 GYENTFILSDIVYS
-2312 DSLGRGA
+2312 DVLGRGA

-2389 CSPIKDLG
+2389 CSPIKDLD

-2410 GTWQLTDTLS
+2410 GTWQQTASLS
-2420 QFGANLVYGLDCQVI
+2420 QFGANLVYGLDCKVI

-2440 LIGSSNQVGFYVKNA
+2440 LIGSSNQVGFYVKD
-2455 SGNWVLEQN
+2455 SRGNWVLEQN
-2464 SPISQNDVNTIDDY
+2464 SPITQNDVNTIDDY

-2487 SVNTKQN
+2487 SVNTKQ
-2494 GNLMVVGAPQSAGYI
+2494 GSNLMVVGAPQSAGYI
-2509 SGSGWKDNIGLA
+2509 SGSGWKDNVGLA
-2521 IVYQYNAQSS
+2521 FVYQYNAQSS

-2543 SNSVTEDNI
+2543 SASVTEDNL
-2552 LEVSANAMFGSEVL
+2552 LEVSANATFGSEVL
-2566 VYGDYVI
+2566 VYGDYI
-2573 VSAPQA
+2573 LVSAPQA

-2599 IIYSDMLYGEQ
+2599 ITYSDMLFGSQ

-2635 EINNTTVLPYTGKA
+2635 EVNNTALLPYTGKA

-2678 TSIALDADTL
+2678 TSLALDNDAL

-2696 PDNELDSPRSG
+2696 PENELDSPRSG
-2707 VVFTYSTANADD
+2707 VVFTYATANTDD

-2728 KAINVIINKTDSPVS
+2728 KAINVIINKDASPIS
-2743 ELSSVKLYYRRAN
+2743 TLSSVKLYYRRAN
-2756 STRETEAQLTAT
+2756 STREVEAPLTAT
-2768 ATGWRAA
+2768 ATGWRAS

-2793 ESGGEYSMRLS
+2793 ETSGEYSMRLS
-2804 NQGIDNTTALKVVSS
+2804 NQGIDNTTALKVVSA

-2824 TLLDYKTQSVSVT
+2824 TLLDYKTETVSVT

-2848 LSQHPV
+2848 LSQRPV

-2891 VQITF
+2891 IQIVF

-2908 MTTDYV
+2908 MATDYV
-2914 LDYTIPLDVI
+2914 LDYTIPLETI

-2932 NDDQFQIDVT
+2932 NDDQFRINVT
-2942 FEENVELSGNAHWR
+2942 FEENVVLSGNAHWR

-3002 EYHLNLNGNVILSV
+3002 EYHLNLDGNVILSV

-3093 IISYDS
+3093 IVSYDS

-3114 TSPAFSGANGTFSMN
+3114 TSPAFSGANGTFSMI
-3129 LVNGQIIVSA
+3129 LVNGQIIVSG
-3139 QTNLDGM
+3139 QTNLDDM
-3146 GADGNKVLLGRI
+3146 GANGNKVLLGRI
-3158 QFAPAENGA
+3158 QFAPTENGA

-3182 GISVS
+3182 GITVS

-3195 GGSAVNQNVTQT
+3195 GGSVVNQNVTQT

-3212 PVIYDVDDSNAVDV
+3212 PVIYDVDDSNTIDV
-3226 NDFISFATYFGSQP
+3226 SDFISFATYFGSQP
-3240 NRANASWY
+3240 NRANDSWY

-3267 NFGYGRANGQNI
+3267 NFGYGRANGKNI

-3285 MTKMKERMGTAPAT
+3285 LTKMKERMGTAPAA
-3299 LPANA
+3299 LPASA
-3304 VSEPVSAPIPVVV
+3304 VSEPISAPIPVVV
-3317 DEVPQSAEPVA
+3317 DEVPQPAEPVA

-3335 SAPAQETAS
+3335 SA
-3344 PVVEQIAPVVASN
+3344 VVEQIVPVVASN
-3357 SAAINA
+3357 SAALNA
-3363 TVTIE
+3363 TITIE

-3375 PQPSASSEFTSVQA
+3375 PQPSAGSEFTSVQA
-3389 EVLNDEDSLFDW
+3389 AVLNDEDSLFDW
-3401 DDSLA
+3401 DESLA
-3406 DPTPVSKDPVAAAL
+3406 DPTPVSKDPVDIAL
-3420 EEFFNS
+3420 EDIFPTL

>member
-1 MQKSNYRNLLGLE
+1 MHKSNYRNLWGLE
-14 ELLGTTSKES
+14 ELLGTSNKET

-30 KLERSLSAEA
+30 RLERSMSVEA

-56 PAIAMEASQ
+56 PAVALESSSQ

-79 SESHQEPVET
+79 SESHQEPVES
-89 INAGSRTFTY
+89 INSGARTYEY
-99 DFTFGANTSTTPYEI
+99 DFTFGANVSTTPYEI
-114 NLRVKFNSGVIA
+114 NLKVKFNSGVIA
-126 SDNFTAKVVDS
+126 SDNITAKVVDS
-137 SNNVI
+137 SNKVI

-147 DGDSINFNGM
+147 EGDAIYFNSM
-157 IQYGG
+157 VQYGG
-162 THATLVITRTANISE
+162 TQATLVITRTANISE
-177 AQTIRL
+177 AQTIRI
-183 YKYQCS
+183 YKYQCP
-189 LSKIAE
+189 LGKIAE
-195 VSTLAGTFDKAAIT
+195 VSTLTGTFDKAAVT
-209 TTNSYSFTMAKGT
+209 TTNSYSFTMTKGT

-250 SYAGDGYYTIPSF
+250 TSMGDGYYTIPSF

-273 TYHVKVT
+273 TYYVKVT
-280 GGSNVRAESYEL
+280 GGSNVRAESYQL

-300 ETETDNSIESA
+300 ETETDNSIATA

-319 KIYGTISGTASEFTP
+319 KIYGTISGTASEFSPT
-334 SAVNTTQ
+334 AVNTTL
-341 TASSGYGSAV
+341 TASSGYGSAA
-351 AYDSDSCMLVA
+351 AYDSSSCILVA
-362 STPKASSSAVYM
+362 STPKATSPAVYM

-382 GWTQIGSWEKPTQCA
+382 GWTSIGSWAKPSQCA
-397 SSGQFGASLSIS
+397 TDGQFGASLSIS
-409 GNWIVAGAPTDTV
+409 ENWIASGAPTDLV
-422 NSVQTGS
+422 NGVRTGA
-429 AYVYNTKTKTT
+429 AYVYNMKTKTT
-440 QRLTASNA
+440 QRIVAQDESN
-448 IVGAQFGSNVL
+448 GAKFGSNIL
-459 VCDDWLFVSAAYDQ
+459 IKGEWLFVAASSAQ

-488 NSNSWEFVQKLVSE
+488 NSNSWEYVQKLVSE
-502 SSVNFAQ
+502 TTVNIAQ
-509 FGYAMDCDGQSL
+509 FGYSMDCDGQTL
-521 VIASPYESSDGTLQA
+521 VISAPYDSTDGTLQA
-536 DGIAFVYALRGS
+536 DGVAYLYTLRGS
-548 TWTQTQTLTLDS
+548 TWTQTQTLTLTS
-560 VESKP
+560 MEELP
-565 GSASVAPNDMR
+565 GSSVVLTNDMQ
-576 FGFSVSLDNGR
+576 FGLSVSLDSGR
-587 LAIGCPGYIN
+587 LAIGCPGYKN
-597 GYVKGIVGLY
+597 SNVKGVVGLY
-607 KQDETGQWNWTD
+607 KQDESGQWNWTN
-619 TLYESGMF
+619 TLYQASGF
-627 VGNFGSSVDLSD
+627 VGQFGSSVDLSD

-650 CSVYVMEYSSGNSS
+650 CAVYVMEYSSGNSS

-669 TIDSEGV
+669 TIDSDGV

-691 SCSPATGNTAS
+691 ACSPATGASAS

-716 YRVKITKRLGEDASI
+716 YKVKITKRLGEDASI
-731 ILSPLYGLSLNNLDV
+731 TLSPLYGLSLSNLDV
-746 CLMDENGNIVSY
+746 CLMDADGNIVA
-758 ENQDGKIVSAI
+758 NAI
-769 TFTSSIGGAYLT
+769 SFTSSIGGAYLT
-781 GSIELP
+781 GSVDLP

-801 DAGSSGAYSLSVSN
+801 EAGKSGAYSLTVSN

-842 FKFNEVIDYSSLSSA
+842 FKFNEVIDYSSLSAA

-863 MSIALSSSACTL
+863 KTITLSSSACTL
-875 VDGQTIAVKTSSFS
+875 IDGQTLSVKTSSFS

-919 DTTPPSLTTAS
+919 DTTPPGLTNAS

-945 GSAVSIPQ
+945 GSAVAIPQ
-953 GNVTEVTL
+953 GNVTEITL

-976 KRGVAI
+976 KRGVSI

-991 FDLSLNLD
+991 FDLSLDLD
-999 AHTVVLTIDQPLGD
+999 AHTVVLTIDQQLGD
-1013 DTYTIQLSDDFVDM
+1013 DTYTIELSDDFVDM
-1027 AGNKLAANSAN
+1027 AGNKLAPNSAN

-1045 TSSISIPATT
+1045 SSSISIPATT

-1071 AISQNGE
+1071 AISQKNE
-1078 KDEFTIRIDKGNMFS
+1078 TDTFSIRIDKGNMFS

-1103 LKPSVLIK
+1103 LKASVTVK
-1111 NGSSTSGEGTAS
+1111 NGSSTSGSATSTRAGA
-1123 RNGGP
+1123 P
-1128 ASVEGIIARNA
+1128 IAVEGISAKNA
-1139 TNTEYTITVSG
+1139 TNTEYTISVTG
-1150 AGSTTGGYTIYVVL
+1150 ADSTTGGYTIYVVL
-1164 NGMLDISPSIIS
+1164 NGMLDISPSIIT
-1176 PKELSSGTVWRSP
+1176 PKDLSNGTVWYSP
-1189 IFASD
+1189 TFASD
-1194 NTSRTISYI
+1194 NSSRAISYI
-1203 ANVVGN
+1203 TNVVGN
-1209 SIFANTNSYN
+1209 SIVANTNSYN
-1219 LYQVQVAGGSYLSL
+1219 YYKVQITGGSYLSL

-1245 GVYSA
+1245 GVYSNQ
-1250 SGCAANTQ
+1250 SCTANTQ

-1349 AQTNSAVSVSIDGDW
+1349 AQTNPAVSVSIDGDW
-1364 AAVGSQASG
+1364 AAVGSQNSG
-1373 AQYGT
+1373 SQYGN
-1378 VQIYK
+1378 VQLYK
-1383 RTNNVW
+1383 RSNNSW

-1395 SGSDF
+1395 SGSEF
-1400 SAAGFGQSLSL
+1400 AAAGFGQSLSL

-1419 SPNASYK
+1419 APNATYN
-1426 QVACGSVL
+1426 QVSCGSVL
-1434 LFSFDAEDGTW
+1434 LFSFNSDKGTW
-1445 TKAQIVYPENYASK
+1445 EKVKTTITPENYVSK

-1495 QITDNSSNPAVF
+1495 QITDNSTNPAVF
-1507 AQRLVAGKDNS
+1507 AQRLLAGKDNN
-1518 VSSHDASV
+1518 VQNHDASV
-1526 SEAFGASIDI
+1526 CQAFGTSIDI

-1566 AQSNVISP
+1566 TQSNVISP

-1579 SDGFGSQVAIDGDT
+1579 ADGFGSQVAIDGNT
-1593 IAISAPNRAN
+1593 IAISAPNREN
-1603 AQGSGTVYLYQIN
+1603 AQGTGTVYLYQIN
-1616 GYGKSLKTLNSIT
+1616 GYGQSLKTLNSIS
-1629 SQTNG
+1629 SQSNG
-1634 AVNFGSSLDFADNQ
+1634 AVNFGTSLDFADNQ

-1653 WKDSHMEQSKVWVYL
+1653 WRNVQQTESKVWVYL
-1668 LNSDGTTTQY
+1668 LNSDGSTTQY

-1683 FGGQTIV
+1683 FGGQTLV

-1704 ENEASILNSLSEI
+1704 ENETSILNSLSEI
-1717 QSFGITLDKAG
+1717 QSYGITLDKAG

-1733 IIVPSSPAIGEFT
+1733 IIVPSSSSIGEFN
-1746 NNLSASMSFTSS
+1746 NNLSASMSFT
-1758 DGTAYYSD
+1758 DANGTAYYSD
-1766 STFPVGDYEAE
+1766 SSFPVGTYEAE

-1789 YYLGYPRTTAPN
+1789 YYLGYPRTAAPY

-1807 LTGFANTFNNRITA
+1807 LTGFANTFNNRIKA
-1821 ATATIDLS
+1821 ATTTIDLS
-1829 FNAQIKLDALR
+1829 FNAQVKLDTLR
-1840 AALSAGKITINGKA
+1840 AALSAGKITINGAA
-1854 VASTGYEIL
+1854 VSSTGYTIL
-1863 DGKTVRLTVPS
+1863 DGKTIRLNVPS
-1874 GGGAVDG
+1874 GGSAVDG
-1881 KYNVKIAQG
+1881 KYVVKIAQG
-1890 TTLTDTAGRAL
+1890 ATLTDTAGRAL
-1901 DTTED
+1901 DTTQD
-1906 VTLTLQIDS
+1906 VTLTLLIDS
-1915 AHEGAHVDNVLTGIG
+1915 VHQGAEVENVSTSSG
-1930 SRTIT
+1930 SKTIT
-1935 VTFNEA
+1935 VTFNES
-1941 LLSAPSIDDLALTG
+1941 LLSAPAIDDMALSG
-1955 AKCGTVNIERISYS
+1955 AKYGTVNIEKATYI
-1969 ESTKKLNI
+1969 ESSKKLLL

-2010 ATGVQDY
+2010 AAGVQDY

-2026 SAKAV
+2026 SAQAV
-2031 GYTADNY
+2031 SYTADNY

-2051 NGYLYAGDSDA
+2051 SGYLYAGDSDA
-2062 YVLQNIP
+2062 YIIQNVP
-2069 AGTTLNVYVETTN
+2069 AGTPLNVYVETTN

-2098 ELLEPEYSGQT
+2098 TLLESEYFGQT
-2109 TSGAWQYGFVQNVT
+2109 TSGAWQYGFTQSVT
-2123 SNFCVVVKNETAKVG
+2123 SNYCVVVKNETTKSG

-2156 SSNNTSAKAEPIV
+2156 SNNNTSANAEPII
-2169 GLNLQNDTAVVRG
+2169 GLNLSNDTAVVRG
-2182 NLASNSDVDWYSFTL
+2182 TLASSTDKDWYSFTL

-2207 TKDDNNAAVMDLYSN
+2207 TKDDNNSAVMDLYSN
-2222 NTQIMSGTQTD
+2222 NSLIMTGTQTD

-2245 AENGSTYAVRVSGQ
+2245 AENGSTYAVRISGDI
-2259 TGEYELL
+2259 GEYELL

-2273 NQDKDGAAVIAHNNS
+2273 NQDKDGAAVVAHNNS

-2312 DSLGRGA
+2312 DVLGRGA

-2328 GSWMIVGGRY
+2328 GNWMIVGGRY

-2344 SSGYAAIYAKGATGW
+2344 SSGYAAVYAKGATGW
-2359 TEFQELTPDDLAG
+2359 TEFQELTPDDLAS
-2372 GDQLGYAVSIKG
+2372 GDQFGYAVSIKG

-2389 CSPIKDLG
+2389 CSPIKDLD
-2397 GLIGQAYIYEYKN
+2397 GLIGQAYIFEYKN
-2410 GTWQLTDTLS
+2410 GTWQQTDSLS
-2420 QFGANLVYGLDCQVI
+2420 QFGANLVYGLDCKVI

-2440 LIGSSNQVGFYVKNA
+2440 LIGSSNQAGFYVKNS
-2455 SGNWVLEQN
+2455 SGRWVLEQN
-2464 SPISQNDVNTIDDY
+2464 SPINQNDVNTIDDY
-2478 TIQGFGSSV
+2478 SVQGFGSSL
-2487 SVNTKQN
+2487 SVNTHQSADT
-2494 GNLMVVGAPQSAGYI
+2494 MVIGAPQSVCYI
-2509 SGSGWKDNIGLA
+2509 SGSGWRNNVGMA
-2521 IVYQYNAQSS
+2521 FVYNYNAQSA
-2531 SWEQLETLSLMD
+2531 SWEQSQTLSLTD
-2543 SNSVTEDNI
+2543 NPNVTEDN
-2552 LEVSANAMFGSEVL
+2552 LLAVGDNAGFGTEVL

-2579 SYGGYDSNGVVY
+2579 SYDGLDANGVVY
-2591 IYKYSNGS
+2591 IYKYTNGS
-2599 IIYSDMLYGEQ
+2599 LEYSDMLCGEQ

-2617 ALAMNDS
+2617 SLAMNDS

-2635 EINNTTVLPYTGKA
+2635 EINNTTLLPYTGKA
-2649 TVFELNAFDQ
+2649 TVFELNAFGQ

-2678 TSIALDADTL
+2678 TSLALDADTL

-2728 KAINVIINKTDSPVS
+2728 KAINVIINKTDSPIS

-2756 STRETEAQLTAT
+2756 SSRETEASLTAT
-2768 ATGWRAA
+2768 ATGWKAA

-2793 ESGGEYSMRLS
+2793 ETGGEYTMRLS
-2804 NQGIDNTTALKVVSS
+2804 NQGIDNTTALKVVSA
-2819 SPEYG
+2819 SPDYG
-2824 TLLDYKTQSVSVT
+2824 TLLDYKTESISVT

-2842 RQDLIN
+2842 RPDLLN
-2848 LSQHPV
+2848 LSQQPV
-2854 TVLCSGAEINIKSIA
+2854 TVLCSGAEISVKSIS
-2869 LSQDKKTVTIELL
+2869 LSSDRKTVTVELL

-2932 NDDQFQIDVT
+2932 DDNQFQIDVT

-2969 EFIPW
+2969 EFISW
-2974 EPADLHFAYD
+2974 EPADLHFAYND
-2984 DATHTLTVTSSD
+2984 DTHTLTVTSSD
-2996 QLAMET
+2996 VLAQET
-3002 EYHLNLNGNVILSV
+3002 EYHLNLDGNIVLSV

-3048 ASSASIGDDGQ
+3048 ASSASTGADGQ
-3059 SETVV
+3059 SETIV
-3064 AEEWINE
+3064 AEEWIHE
-3071 WQNFYLELWAEMDTS
+3071 WQNFYLELWAEMDAS

-3099 NLFAPVTQDGAFVYQ
+3099 DLFAPVTQDGAFVYQ
-3114 TSPAFSGANGTFSMN
+3114 TAPAFSGANGTFSMN
-3129 LVNGQIIVSA
+3129 LTNGQIIVSA

-3158 QFAPAENGA
+3158 KFSPAENGA

-3182 GISVS
+3182 GITVS

-3195 GGSAVNQNVTQT
+3195 GGSVVNQNVTQT

-3212 PVIYDVDDSNAVDV
+3212 PVIYDADDSNAVDV
-3226 NDFISFATYFGSQP
+3226 NDFITFATYFGSQP
-3240 NRANASWY
+3240 NRANDSWY
-3248 EDYDSTNL
+3248 EDYDSTSL

-3267 NFGYGRANGQNI
+3267 NYGYGRANGQNI

-3285 MTKMKERMGTAPAT
+3285 MTKMKERMGTAPAA
-3299 LPANA
+3299 LPASA

-3317 DEVPQSAEPVA
+3317 DEVPQTAEPVA

-3335 SAPAQETAS
+3335 SAPAQQAS
-3344 PVVEQIAPVVASN
+3344 ASVVEQIVPVVASN

-3375 PQPSASSEFTSVQA
+3375 PQPSVSSELTSVQA
-3389 EVLNDEDSLFDW
+3389 AVLNDEDSLFDW

-3406 DPTPVSKDPVAAAL
+3406 DPTPVSKDPVDIAL
-3420 EEFFNS
+3420 EDIFPTL

>member
-1 MQKSNYRNLLGLE
+1 MQKLNYRNLWGLE
-14 ELLGTTSKES
+14 ELLGTSNKEK

-40 LESRVLLTVDS
+40 LESRILLTVDS

-56 PAIAMEASQ
+56 PAVAMESSQQ
-65 SIESTFESVYSPSS
+65 SIDSTFESVYSPSS
-79 SESHQEPVET
+79 SESHQEPVDV
-89 INAGSRTFTY
+89 INAGSRTYTY
-99 DFTFGANTSTTPYEI
+99 DFSFGANTSTTPYEI
-114 NLRVKFNSGVIA
+114 NLRVKFNPGVVA
-126 SDNFTAKVVDS
+126 SDNITAKVVDS
-137 SNNVI
+137 SNKVI

-147 DGDSINFNGM
+147 DGDSINFNSM

-162 THATLVITRTANISE
+162 TQATLVITRTNNISE

-183 YKYQCS
+183 YKYQCT
-189 LSKIAE
+189 LGKIAE
-195 VSTLAGTFDKAAIT
+195 VSTLTGTFDKAAVT
-209 TTNSYSFTMAKGT
+209 TTNSYSFTMTKGT

-250 SYAGDGYYTIPSF
+250 TSMGDGYYTISSF

-273 TYHVKVT
+273 TYYVKVT

-300 ETETDNSIESA
+300 ETETDNSIATA

-319 KIYGTISGTASEFTP
+319 KIYGTISGTASEFSP

-341 TASSGYGSAV
+341 TASSGYGSAA
-351 AYDSDSCMLVA
+351 AYDSSSSILVA
-362 STPKASSSAVYM
+362 STPKATSPAVYM
-374 YVPNATDD
+374 YVPNATND
-382 GWTQIGSWEKPTQCA
+382 GWTNIGSWAKPSQCA
-397 SSGQFGASLSIS
+397 TDGQFGASLSIS
-409 GNWIVAGAPTDTV
+409 ESWIASGAPTDLV
-422 NSVQTGS
+422 NGVRTGA
-429 AYVYNTKTKTT
+429 AYVYNMKTKTT
-440 QRLTASNA
+440 QR
-448 IVGAQFGSNVL
+448 IVAQDESEGAKFGSNIL
-459 VCDDWLFVSAAYDQ
+459 VKGEWLFVAASSAQ
-473 GGSTTSGAVYVYRLN
+473 GVSTTSGAVYVYRLN

-502 SSVNFAQ
+502 TTVNFAQ
-509 FGYAMDCDGQSL
+509 FGYSMDCDGQTL
-521 VIASPYESSDGTLQA
+521 VISAPYDSTDGTLQA
-536 DGIAFVYALRGS
+536 DGVAYLYTLRGS
-548 TWTQTQTLTLDS
+548 TWTQTQTMTLTTMEEL
-560 VESKP
+560 P
-565 GSASVAPNDMR
+565 GSSVVLTNDMQ
-576 FGFSVSLDNGR
+576 FGLSVSLDNGR

-597 GYVKGIVGLY
+597 GHVKGIVGLY
-607 KQDETGQWNWTD
+607 KQDETGQWNWTN
-619 TLYESGMF
+619 TLYQASGF
-627 VGNFGSSVDLSD
+627 VGQFGSSVDLSD
-639 TQLVVGAPGMA
+639 TQLVVGAPGMS

-664 WTVTG
+664 WAVTG
-669 TIDSEGV
+669 TIDSDGV

-691 SCSPATGNTAS
+691 ACSPATGNSANE
-702 QLIQSYTGLGDVDY
+702 LIQSYSGLGDVDY
-716 YRVKITKRLGEDASI
+716 YKVKITKRLGEDAVI
-731 ILSPLYGLSLNNLDV
+731 TLSPLYGLSLNNMDV
-746 CLMDENGNIVSY
+746 CLMDENGNFVYS
-758 ENQDGKIVSAI
+758 ENAEGKIVSAI
-769 TFTSSIGGAYLT
+769 TFTPSIGGAYLT
-781 GSIELP
+781 GVVELP
-787 DGYETGTYY
+787 EGYETGTYY

-801 DAGSSGAYSLSVSN
+801 EAGKSGAYSLTVSN

-842 FKFNEVIDYSSLSSA
+842 FKFNEVIDYSSLSTA

-863 MSIALSSSACTL
+863 RSVTLSPGVCTL
-875 VDGQTIAVKTSSFS
+875 IDGQTISVKTSSFS
-889 TMTGTLQCVFSGLTS
+889 TMTGELSCVFSGLTS
-904 LTGSSVSSDALSFTV
+904 LTGSNISSDALSFTV
-919 DTTPPSLTTAS
+919 DTTPPSLTNAS
-930 HFTVDGTLVSGSQFT
+930 HFTVDGTVVSGSQFM
-945 GSAVSIPQ
+945 GSAVAIPQ
-953 GNVTEVTL
+953 GNVTQITL
-961 VFSSDINLPDNAAAV
+961 AFSSDINLPENAAAV
-976 KRGVAI
+976 KRGVSI
-982 VNSVGTSID
+982 VNSVGTSFD
-991 FDLSLNLD
+991 FDLALDLD
-999 AHTVVLTIDQPLGD
+999 AHTVVLTINQQLGD

-1045 TSSISIPATT
+1045 SSSISIPATT

-1062 LMYQSSVSG
+1062 LMYQTSVSG
-1071 AISQNGE
+1071 AISQKNE
-1078 KDEFTIRIDKGNMFS
+1078 TDTFSIRIDKGNMFS

-1103 LKPSVLIK
+1103 LKASVTIN
-1111 NGSSTSGEGTAS
+1111 NGTSTSGSATSTRAGA
-1123 RNGGP
+1123 P
-1128 ASVEGIIARNA
+1128 VSVEGISAKNA
-1139 TNTEYTITVSG
+1139 TNTEYTISVTG
-1150 AGSTTGGYTIYVVL
+1150 ADSTTGGYTIYVVL
-1164 NGMLDISPSIIS
+1164 NGMLDILPTLAT
-1176 PKELSSGTVWRSP
+1176 PKALSNGTVWHSP
-1189 IFASD
+1189 TFASD
-1194 NTSRTISYI
+1194 NSSRVISYI

-1209 SIFANTNSYN
+1209 SVFTNTNSYN
-1219 LYQVQVAGGSYLSL
+1219 CYTVQVTGGSYLSA
-1233 ALNPGTNAGAQI
+1233 ALNPGANTGAQI

-1250 SGCAANTQ
+1250 SSFAANTQ

-1269 IAIDPIYNIGGSTAT
+1269 IVIDPIYNISGSTAT

-1329 VYGHSSYLPGTITD
+1329 VYGRSSYLPGTITD

-1349 AQTNSAVSVSIDGDW
+1349 TQTNPAVSVSIDGDW
-1364 AAVGSQASG
+1364 AAVSSQNSGS
-1373 AQYGT
+1373 QYGT
-1378 VQIYK
+1378 VQLYK
-1383 RTNNVW
+1383 RSNNVW

-1395 SGSDF
+1395 SGATYT
-1400 SAAGFGQSLSL
+1400 AAGFGQSLSL

-1419 SPNASYK
+1419 APSASYK
-1426 QVACGSVL
+1426 QASCGSVT
-1434 LFSFDAEDGTW
+1434 LFAFNAGTETW
-1445 TKAQIVYPENYASK
+1445 TKVQTLYPENYASK
-1459 EGVLFGT
+1459 DGVLFGT
-1466 EVSLSDGWL
+1466 EVNLSDGWL

-1495 QITDNSSNPAVF
+1495 QITDSSTNPAVF
-1507 AQRLVAGKDNS
+1507 TQRLLAGKDNN

-1526 SEAFGASIDI
+1526 SEAFGTSIDI
-1536 DGDWMIVGAPQDFI
+1536 DGAWMIVGAPHDFI

-1566 AQSNVISP
+1566 TQSNVISP
-1574 AALEY
+1574 VALEN
-1579 SDGFGSQVAIDGDT
+1579 SDCFGSQVAIDGNT
-1593 IAISAPNRAN
+1593 IAISAPNREN
-1603 AQGSGTVYLYQIN
+1603 SQGSGTIYLYQID
-1616 GYGKSLKTLNSIT
+1616 GYAKSLKTLNSIS
-1629 SQTNG
+1629 SQSNG
-1634 AVNFGSSLDFADNQ
+1634 AVKFGSSLAFADNQ

-1653 WKDSHMEQSKVWVYL
+1653 WKDAQKAESKVWVYL

-1683 FGGQTIV
+1683 FGGQALV
-1690 SASPASG
+1690 SAAPASG

-1704 ENEASILNSLSEI
+1704 ENEACILNSLSEI
-1717 QSFGITLDKAG
+1717 QSYGITLDKAG
-1728 TLSTA
+1728 TLNTA
-1733 IIVPSSPAIGEFT
+1733 IIVPSNSAIGEFN
-1746 NNLSASMSFTSS
+1746 NNLSASMSFT
-1758 DGTAYYSD
+1758 DANGTSYYTD
-1766 STFPVGDYEAE
+1766 SNFPVGTYEAE

-1789 YYLGYPRTTAPN
+1789 YYLGYPRTAAPY
-1801 LDGAFE
+1801 LDGSFE
-1807 LTGFANTFNNRITA
+1807 LTGFANAFNNRITSQ
-1821 ATATIDLS
+1821 TAKIDLT
-1829 FNAQIKLDALR
+1829 FNAQIKLDTLR
-1840 AALSAGKITINGKA
+1840 TALSAGKITINGAA
-1854 VASTGYEIL
+1854 VAATGYEIL
-1863 DGKTVRLTVPS
+1863 DGKTIRLTVPS
-1874 GGGAVDG
+1874 GGSAVDG
-1881 KYNVKIAQG
+1881 RYVVKIAQG
-1890 TTLTDTAGRAL
+1890 ATLTDTAGRAL
-1901 DTTED
+1901 NTTQD
-1906 VTLTLQIDS
+1906 VTLTLLIDS
-1915 AHEGAHVDNVLTGIG
+1915 VHQGAEVENISTSSG
-1930 SRTIT
+1930 SKTIT
-1935 VTFNEA
+1935 VTFNEP
-1941 LLSAPSIDDLALTG
+1941 LLSAPAIDDVELFG
-1955 AKCGTVNIERISYS
+1955 AKCGTVNIEKTTYI
-1969 ESTKKLNI
+1969 ESSKKLLL

-2010 ATGVQDY
+2010 AAGVQDY

-2026 SAKAV
+2026 SAQAV
-2031 GYTADNY
+2031 RYTSDNY
-2038 SATFTKQSVQTSQ
+2038 TATFTRQSVQTSQ

-2069 AGTTLNVYVETTN
+2069 AGSTLNVFVETTN

-2088 YVYQGDSESG
+2088 YVYQGDNESG
-2098 ELLEPEYSGQT
+2098 ELLEAEYSGQT
-2109 TSGAWQYGFVQNVT
+2109 TSGAWQYGFTQSVT
-2123 SNFCVVVKNETAKVG
+2123 SNFCVVVKNTTAQSG

-2156 SSNNTSAKAEPIV
+2156 ANNNSSAKAEPIV
-2169 GLNLQNDTAVVRG
+2169 GLNLSNDAAVVRG
-2182 NLASNSDVDWYSFTL
+2182 NLSSSTDEDWYSFTL

-2207 TKDDNNAAVMDLYSN
+2207 TKDDNNSAVMELYSN
-2222 NTQIMSGTQTD
+2222 SSLILTGTQTD
-2233 DFSSCILNFVET
+2233 DFSSSILNFVET
-2245 AENGSTYAVRVSGQ
+2245 AENGNTYTLRVSGDV
-2259 TGEYELL
+2259 GEYELL
-2266 AAVGTVF
+2266 TAIGTVF

-2288 WVAGSLDKYS
+2288 WIVGSLDKYS
-2298 GYENTFILSDIVSS
+2298 GYENTFILSGIVSS

-2389 CSPIKDLG
+2389 CSPIKDLD
-2397 GLIGQAYIYEYKN
+2397 GLIGQAYIFEYKN
-2410 GTWQLTDTLS
+2410 GTWQQTGNLS
-2420 QFGANLVYGLDCQVI
+2420 QFGANLVYGLDCKVI

-2440 LIGSSNQVGFYVKNA
+2440 LIGSSSQIGFYVKNA
-2455 SGNWVLEQN
+2455 SGKWVLETN
-2464 SPISQNDVNTIDDY
+2464 SPITQNDVNTIDDY
-2478 TIQGFGSSV
+2478 SIQGFGSSV
-2487 SVNTKQN
+2487 SVNTKQT
-2494 GNLMVVGAPQSAGYI
+2494 GNLMIVGAPQSAGYI

-2521 IVYQYNAQSS
+2521 FVYKYNAQSS
-2531 SWEQLETLSLMD
+2531 AWEQQQTLSLMD
-2543 SNSVTEDNI
+2543 SPTVTEDN
-2552 LEVSANAMFGSEVL
+2552 LLTVSDNAGFGTEVL
-2566 VYGDYVI
+2566 VYGDYI
-2573 VSAPQA
+2573 LVSAPQA

-2591 IYKYSNGS
+2591 IYKYANGS
-2599 IIYSDMLYGEQ
+2599 LTYSDMLFGEQ

-2617 ALAMNDS
+2617 SLAMNDS
-2624 CLVVGSMYYSF
+2624 CLVIGSMYYSF
-2635 EINNTTVLPYTGKA
+2635 EINNTTLLPYTGKA

-2678 TSIALDADTL
+2678 TSLALDADTL

-2707 VVFTYSTANADD
+2707 VVFTYSTANVDD
-2719 EYACYIDAT
+2719 QYTCYIDAT
-2728 KAINVIINKTDSPVS
+2728 KAINVIINKADSPVS
-2743 ELSSVKLYYRRAN
+2743 ALSSVKLYYRRAN
-2756 STRETEAQLTAT
+2756 STRETEASLTAT
-2768 ATGWRAA
+2768 ATGWKAA

-2780 GSGDYV
+2780 GYGDYV

-2793 ESGGEYSMRLS
+2793 ETSGEYAMRLS
-2804 NQGIDNTTALKVVSS
+2804 NQGIDNTTALKVVSAE
-2819 SPEYG
+2819 PEYG
-2824 TLLDYKTQSVSVT
+2824 TLLDYKSQSVTVT

-2842 RQDLIN
+2842 RPDLLN
-2848 LSQHPV
+2848 LSLQPV
-2854 TVLCSGAEINIKSIA
+2854 TVLCSGDEIPVKSIL
-2869 LSQDKKTVTIELL
+2869 LSSDRKTVTVELL

-2908 MTTDYV
+2908 MATDYI

-2932 NDDQFQIDVT
+2932 TDDQFQIDVT
-2942 FEENVELSGNAHWR
+2942 FEENVALSGSVYWK

-2974 EPADLHFAYD
+2974 EPADLHFAYNND
-2984 DATHTLTVTSSD
+2984 THTLTVTSSD
-2996 QLAMET
+2996 VLTQET
-3002 EYHLNLNGNVILSV
+3002 EYHLILNGNVILSV

-3048 ASSASIGDDGQ
+3048 ASSASTGADGQ
-3059 SETVV
+3059 SETVA
-3064 AEEWINE
+3064 AEEWIHE
-3071 WQNFYLELWAEMDTS
+3071 WQNFYLELWAEMDSS

-3099 NLFAPVTQDGAFVYQ
+3099 DMFAPVTQDGAFVYQ
-3114 TSPAFSGANGTFSMN
+3114 TAPAFSGANGTFSMN
-3129 LVNGQIIVSA
+3129 LANGQIIVSA

-3146 GADGNKVLLGRI
+3146 GANGNKVLLGRI
-3158 QFAPAENGA
+3158 QFSPAENGA

-3173 FKTGECATT
+3173 FKTGVCATT
-3182 GISVS
+3182 GITVS

-3212 PVIYDVDDSNAVDV
+3212 PVIYDADDSNTVDV
-3226 NDFISFATYFGSQP
+3226 NDFITFATYFGSQP
-3240 NRANASWY
+3240 NKANASWY

-3285 MTKMKERMGTAPAT
+3285 MTKMKERMGTAPAA
-3299 LPANA
+3299 LPASA
-3304 VSEPVSAPIPVVV
+3304 VTEQEAP
-3317 DEVPQSAEPVA
+3317 VPQVVETVSDEPIA

-3335 SAPAQETAS
+3335 SAAAQEAS
-3344 PVVEQIAPVVASN
+3344 TPVVEQIAPVVASN
-3357 SAAINA
+3357 SAAISA
-3363 TVTIE
+3363 TITIE

-3375 PQPSASSEFTSVQA
+3375 PKPAVSSELTSVQA
-3389 EVLNDEDSLFDW
+3389 AVLNNEDSLFDW

-3406 DPTPVSKDPVAAAL
+3406 DPTPVSKDPIDIAL
-3420 EEFFNS
+3420 EDIFPTL